1 MACELFIWGL
11 LMLSIQALL
20 VASEDDPLE
29 YMSKEE
35 REALKE
41 EARDMF
47 CHAYNAY
54 MDNAY
59 PADELMPLS
68 CKGRYRGSEPNRGD
82 IDSTLG
88 NFSLT
93 LVDTLD
99 TLVVLGDLEEFEHA
113 VKLVV
118 RDVSFDTDV
127 IVSLFETNIRMLG
140 GLLSGHILAEYLQ
153 QRANIMPWYR
163 GELLNLAK
171 DLGYRFLPAFNTTTG
186 IPYGRINLK
195 YGMKTVPLEI
205 SRETCTAC
213 AGSMILEMAALS
225 RLTGE
230 PIFEEKAQKA
240 MDVLWKMRHR
250 GTDLMGSVLNVH
262 SGDWVRRDSG
272 VGAGIDSYYEYCL
285 KAYILLGDEKYLG
298 RFNKHYQA
306 VMKYV
311 SQGPMLLDVHMHRP
325 NTNSK
330 NFMDALLAFWPG
342 LQVLKGDIKPAVET
356 HEMLYQVMQRHN
368 FIPEAF
374 TTDFQVHW
382 GHHPLRPEF
391 LESTYFLYR
400 ATGDHYYL
408 GVGRKVLKSLQTYAR
423 VPCGYAAVSD
433 VRTNKHDDTMDS
445 FVLSETFKYLFLLFA
460 EPGELLLDLDEFIFT
475 TEGHLLPLTL
485 ASIRINVSSQDFERD
500 IVHVDE
506 MDRTCPNS
514 LHLFPA
520 SVRQPL
526 RNMVEDVYPKRVLK
540 RRLSAAQFQANNL
553 EHLKLLSDMGI
564 TTLTLADGRVQL
576 LHTFSN
582 AKTPQDSEEGLL
594 FMQEMVEISKMQ
606 SQQTEAKPQA
616 VTFVKPNINPPQIV
630 TLLAGP
636 AQFGLEFQGL
646 NKITGKVVFTFPST
660 ACTDLHNADKL
671 IGKIAIMGRG
681 NCMFIEKA
689 RRVQKAGAIAGIVLD
704 NVDGSSAATSPI
716 FAMSGDGKEVDDV
729 TIPVVFL
736 FSMEASELLKAIAV
750 ANGDLTVTLGNFFSK
765 EDTQLK
771 APTDLS
777 MFERLKGSLK
787 SFLTQ
792 QMTPQTSPSSGTN
805 LNIVP
810 EIKYEKDEKYIIFFY
825 DLRAEII
832 NDPLG
837 GEIRITSSYIS
848 VPLTTESEENTL
860 IEKQWRQL
868 KEVFINHIYLD
879 VKQKAGLQIRSFILE
894 SYYNWIVKSR
904 GANTDI
910 LEVSLQDKVAWFL
923 KELAVVVPNPSI
935 MKMDQLMDF
944 NKQKLLKQYLLTK
957 MDIMV
962 LNMKTVTTM
971 LQTMRSGSL
980 NTEQLVKIF
989 ELNVVQAGNYKFLRQ
1004 LLPGIFDMED
1014 EIIREHLALLDR
1026 INKAVYKKYRE
1037 ILADGTQ
1044 ENLEKPVID
1053 KNFYY
1058 DTIIDNWQK
1067 DLKNFDKLDVLK
1079 KTNGQNSMITEFMTD
1094 SNENSKR
1101 EITSKDISKGKE
1113 DVKAGKFEDF
1123 EYFILTEIEKAVK
1136 DSEQDSIRKFSEH
1149 IDISRDMADNASKE
1163 AINSNKVVLNVSSQ
1177 NQSKTDMLKNRI
1189 KYQIEFIKNKIEDFT
1204 KNIDSLTDFTKI
1216 TNSLENVQSNNIDF
1230 QETITNNNSADK
1242 QAHKESLL
1250 TNNDFQLTDGKTNS
1264 PNIKTIEKN
1273 KNEILQNIGK
1283 EIIEVQYRKNN
1294 PNIEHSV
1301 HLNTNNYK
1309 TFPSKLPKEHK
1320 NQILT
1325 SKEKEN
1331 KKSINIQQ
1339 ESSNSNY
1346 NSVDENKLQHGQNIN
1361 EVKSKTVDLQKHKGK
1376 HIDDE
1381 L

>member
-1 MACELFIWGL
+1 MACGSLIWRL
-11 LMLSIQALL
+11 LMFGCSIQVLL
-20 VASEDDPLE
+20 AASKDDPLE

-35 REALKE
+35 RDSLKE

-47 CHAYNAY
+47 YHAYNAY

-99 TLVVLGDLEEFEHA
+99 TLVVLGDLEEFENA
-113 VKLVV
+113 VKVV
-118 RDVSFDTDV
+118 ARDVSFDTDV

-153 QRANIMPWYR
+153 QRADIMPWYR

-195 YGMKTVPLEI
+195 YGMKGVPLEV

-230 PIFEEKAQKA
+230 SIFEEKAQKA
-240 MDVLWKMRHR
+240 MDVLWRMRHR

-460 EPGELLLDLDEFIFT
+460 EPGELVLDLDEFIFT

-485 ASIRINVSSQDFERD
+485 ASVRTNVSSQDFERD
-500 IVHVDE
+500 MVHVDE

-520 SVRQPL
+520 SVRLPL
-526 RNMVEDVYPKRVLK
+526 RNMVEDVCPRRAMK
-540 RRLSAAQFQANNL
+540 RRLSAAQFQANSL

-594 FMQEMVEISKMQ
+594 FMQEMVEISKLQ
-606 SQQTEAKPQA
+606 SQQVETKPQA
-616 VTFVKPNINPPQIV
+616 VTFVNPNTNPPQKIM
-630 TLLAGP
+630 LFAGP
-636 AQFGLEFQGL
+636 AHFGPELQGSH
-646 NKITGKVVFTFPST
+646 KITGKVIST
-660 ACTDLHNADKL
+660 YPPAACTDLLNVEKL
-671 IGKIAIMGRG
+671 AGKIAIMNRG
-681 NCMFIEKA
+681 SCMFIEKA
-689 RRVQKAGAIAGIVLD
+689 RRIQQAGAIAGIVLD
-704 NVDGSSAATSPI
+704 NVEGSNAATSPM

-736 FSMEASELLKAIAV
+736 FSVEASELLKAIAA
-750 ANGDLTVTLGNFFSK
+750 ANGDLTVTLGTFYPN
-765 EDTQLK
+765 EDVQLK

-792 QMTPQTSPSSGTN
+792 QITPQTPGSSGLN
-805 LNIVP
+805 LEMISKLKH
-810 EIKYEKDEKYIIFFY
+810 EEDEKDIVYSS
-825 DLRAEII
+825 DLRAEIV
-832 NDPLG
+832 NDWLG
-837 GEIRITSSYIS
+837 GEVKITSSYKHTRLAKS
-848 VPLTTESEENTL
+848 SDDSTTL
-860 IEKQWRQL
+860 VEKQWRQL
-868 KEVFINHIYLD
+868 REVFANQIYTD
-879 VKQKAGLQIRSFILE
+879 GNQNAGLQIRSFILE
-894 SYYNWIVKSR
+894 SYCNWILQARGGTDVLLNMSLKS
-904 GANTDI
+904 
-910 LEVSLQDKVAWFL
+910 KVFWFL
-923 KELAVVVPNPSI
+923 EELAQVAPNSSI
-935 MKMDQLMDF
+935 IKMDQLMKS
-944 NKQKLLKQYLLTK
+944 NRQKILKQYLLAK
-957 MDIMV
+957 MERMV
-962 LNMKTVTTM
+962 LHMN
-971 LQTMRSGSL
+971 SL
-980 NTEQLVKIF
+980 RPTLVWTKYGLPNSEQLLQLTQLSIA
-989 ELNVVQAGNYKFLRQ
+989 QDGDYKFLRQ
-1004 LLPGIFDMED
+1004 LLPGIFDTED
-1014 EIIREHLALLDR
+1014 ESTNKRLFVIDHFSREMHKEYLEMLTN
-1026 INKAVYKKYRE
+1026 IQEKY
-1037 ILADGTQ
+1037 
-1044 ENLEKPVID
+1044 LEKSIMEHKNSYHDVVI
-1053 KNFYY
+1053 N
-1058 DTIIDNWQK
+1058 NWQR
-1067 DLKNFDKLDVLK
+1067 DLKNFEKLDILK
-1079 KTNGQNSMITEFMTD
+1079 KIIEHDATIEEFIADSTE
-1094 SNENSKR
+1094 SSKM
-1101 EITSKDISKGKE
+1101 ETKFKDVAKISKKHEAIEVEKLE
-1113 DVKAGKFEDF
+1113 DLK
-1123 EYFILTEIEKAVK
+1123 YFIIAEIEKADK
-1136 DSEQDSIRKFSEH
+1136 ISEQNNIRKYKDHVKKYKKH
-1149 IDISRDMADNASKE
+1149 IDVSKDAADNTGKE
-1163 AINSNKVVLNVSSQ
+1163 VINPNNVVLNASLQSQ
-1177 NQSKTDMLKNRI
+1177 SDTEELEERR
-1189 KYQIEFIKNKIEDFT
+1189 KYMELLEH
-1204 KNIDSLTDFTKI
+1204 FTKI
-1216 TNSLENVQSNNIDF
+1216 TNSLENIQSNNLDF
-1230 QETITNNNSADK
+1230 LESVINNNSAEK
-1242 QAHKESLL
+1242 QVYEESSL
-1250 TNNDFQLTDGKTNS
+1250 NNGADFQLIGTQITASNV
-1264 PNIKTIEKN
+1264 KTIVKDREDMTLEKVEDESTRVHDNQKN
-1273 KNEILQNIGK
+1273 KID
-1283 EIIEVQYRKNN
+1283 
-1294 PNIEHSV
+1294 IEHSV
-1301 HLNTNNYK
+1301 NFNANDNKIMSSNLPTELNDNVRT
-1309 TFPSKLPKEHK
+1309 TEEEK
-1320 NQILT
+1320 NKH
-1325 SKEKEN
+1325 SVHN
-1331 KKSINIQQ
+1331 KQ
-1339 ESSNSNY
+1339 ESLSSSHVQEY
-1346 NSVDENKLQHGQNIN
+1346 GS
-1361 EVKSKTVDLQKHKGK
+1361 K

>member
-1 MACELFIWGL
+1 MACDFLIWGL
-11 LMLSIQALL
+11 LMFGCCIQALL
-20 VASEDDPLE
+20 ATSEDDPLE

-35 REALKE
+35 RDTLKE
-41 EARDMF
+41 ESRDMF
-47 CHAYNAY
+47 YHAYNAY

-99 TLVVLGDLEEFEHA
+99 TLVVLGDLEEFENA
-113 VKLVV
+113 VKLVA

-153 QRANIMPWYR
+153 QRADIMPWYR

-195 YGMKTVPLEI
+195 YGMKGVPLEM

-230 PIFEEKAQKA
+230 SIFEEKAQKA
-240 MDVLWKMRHR
+240 MDVLWRMRHR

-374 TTDFQVHW
+374 TTDFQIHW

-408 GVGRKVLKSLQTYAR
+408 GVGRKVLRSLQTYAR

-460 EPGELLLDLDEFIFT
+460 EPSELVLDLDEFIFT

-485 ASIRINVSSQDFERD
+485 ASKRTNVSSQDFERD
-500 IVHVDE
+500 MVHVDE

-520 SVRQPL
+520 SVRLPL
-526 RNMVEDVYPKRVLK
+526 RNMVEDVCPRRTIKRK
-540 RRLSAAQFQANNL
+540 LSAAQFQANNL
-553 EHLKLLSDMGI
+553 EHMKLLSDMGI

-606 SQQTEAKPQA
+606 SQQAETKPQV
-616 VTFVKPNINPPQIV
+616 VTFMKPNTNPPQKVI
-630 TLLAGP
+630 LFAGP
-636 AQFGLEFQGL
+636 AHFGLELQGL
-646 NKITGKVVFTFPST
+646 NKITGKVIFTYPTS
-660 ACTDLHNADKL
+660 ACTDLLNADNL
-671 IGKIAIMGRG
+671 AGKIAMMHRG
-681 NCMFIEKA
+681 SCMFIEKA
-689 RRVQKAGAIAGIVLD
+689 RRIQQAGAIAGIVLD
-704 NVDGSSAATSPI
+704 NVEGSSAATSPM

-736 FSMEASELLKAIAV
+736 FSVEGSELLKAFSA
-750 ANGDLTVTLGNFFSK
+750 ANSDLTVTLGNFFSN
-765 EDTQLK
+765 ENVQLK

-787 SFLTQ
+787 SFLTR
-792 QMTPQTSPSSGTN
+792 QMTPQTSGSSGANVEMATETKHEVDEEDMVVFSN
-805 LNIVP
+805 LHAVIV
-810 EIKYEKDEKYIIFFY
+810 KD
-825 DLRAEII
+825 L
-832 NDPLG
+832 LG
-837 GEIRITSSYIS
+837 GEIRIASTNKCTHVTKTSEDSS
-848 VPLTTESEENTL
+848 L
-860 IEKQWRQL
+860 IEQQWRQL
-868 KEVFINHIYLD
+868 KEVFVNQIYAD
-879 VKQKAGLQIRSFILE
+879 TKQNTGLQIRSFILE
-894 SYYNWIVKSR
+894 GYCNWILKSR
-904 GANTDI
+904 GEIDKLLNM
-910 LEVSLQDKVAWFL
+910 SLKSKVLWFL
-923 KELAVVVPNPSI
+923 KELSEVSPNPSI
-935 MKMDQLMDF
+935 TTMGQLMDS
-944 NKQKLLKQYLLTK
+944 NNIKLLKQYLLTK
-957 MDIMV
+957 MDLLV
-962 LNMKTVTTM
+962 LNMNTVTTV
-971 LQTMRSGSL
+971 LKTMKIESPNR
-980 NTEQLVKIF
+980 EQLIR
-989 ELNVVQAGNYKFLRQ
+989 LMQLGNAEDINYEFFRKLVLSR
-1004 LLPGIFDMED
+1004 FDIED
-1014 EIIREHLALLDR
+1014 ESIKHLALLDQFS
-1026 INKAVYKKYRE
+1026 KAVHKEYQE
-1037 ILADGTQ
+1037 ILSNRAQKYMEQTLVKFNKNSFYDVVINNWKRDLKSFETLDIA
-1044 ENLEKPVID
+1044 EFIKDSIESFKPEMKSEVVKMPQKNDDIKVGKF
-1053 KNFYY
+1053 KNF
-1058 DTIIDNWQK
+1058 Q
-1067 DLKNFDKLDVLK
+1067 
-1079 KTNGQNSMITEFMTD
+1079 
-1094 SNENSKR
+1094 
-1101 EITSKDISKGKE
+1101 
-1113 DVKAGKFEDF
+1113 
-1123 EYFILTEIEKAVK
+1123 YFILTKLEQVQKSDHIKNYEEYVK
-1136 DSEQDSIRKFSEH
+1136 KLEDHMKKYKGH
-1149 IDISRDMADNASKE
+1149 IDITKDVADNTSTE
-1163 AINSNKVVLNVSSQ
+1163 TINNVISNVSSQ
-1177 NQSKTDMLKNRI
+1177 SQNEIDEVEELVNSLLKSLKNI
-1189 KYQIEFIKNKIEDFT
+1189 
-1204 KNIDSLTDFTKI
+1204 
-1216 TNSLENVQSNNIDF
+1216 QSNNLEF
-1230 QETITNNNSADK
+1230 SETVTNNNSVEK
-1242 QAHKESLL
+1242 QTYEETSLN
-1250 TNNDFQLTDGKTNS
+1250 TNDFQLIGSQISS
-1264 PNIKTIEKN
+1264 PNVKTIMKDGGEAV
-1273 KNEILQNIGK
+1273 LQKVEDETICIQDNQKSI
-1283 EIIEVQYRKNN
+1283 
-1294 PNIEHSV
+1294 PNTEHSV
-1301 HLNTNNYK
+1301 NRNMNNNK
-1309 TFPSKLPKEHK
+1309 IMSSHPPKDFKDKLR
-1320 NQILT
+1320 T
-1325 SKEKEN
+1325 SEEEN
-1331 KKSINIQQ
+1331 S
-1339 ESSNSNY
+1339 ESSIRIEQETQTPSY
-1346 NSVDENKLQHGQNIN
+1346 VHG
-1361 EVKSKTVDLQKHKGK
+1361 SK

>member
-1 MACELFIWGL
+1 
-11 LMLSIQALL
+11 
-20 VASEDDPLE
+20 
-29 YMSKEE
+29 MSKEE

-41 EARDMF
+41 EAKDMF

-99 TLVVLGDLEEFEHA
+99 TLVVLGDLEEFERA
-113 VKLVV
+113 VKLVI

-195 YGMKTVPLEI
+195 YGMKGVPLEV

-240 MDVLWKMRHR
+240 MDVLWRMRHR

-485 ASIRINVSSQDFERD
+485 SSIRTNISSQDFERD
-500 IVHVDE
+500 IVYVDE

-526 RNMVEDVYPKRVLK
+526 RNMVEDVYPRRAIK
-540 RRLSAAQFQANNL
+540 RRLSATQFQTNNL

-564 TTLTLADGRVQL
+564 TTLTMADGSVQL

-582 AKTPQDSEEGLL
+582 AKTPQDLEEGLL

-606 SQQTEAKPQA
+606 SQQIEPKRQA
-616 VTFVKPNINPPQIV
+616 VTFVKPHTNPPQII

-636 AQFGLEFQGL
+636 AHFGLELQGL
-646 NKITGKVVFTFPST
+646 NKVTGKVVFAFPTS
-660 ACTDLHNADKL
+660 ACINLQDPGILA
-671 IGKIAIMGRG
+671 GKIAIMVRG
-681 NCMFIEKA
+681 DCMFIEKA
-689 RRVQKAGAIAGIVLD
+689 RRVQQAGAIAGIVLD
-704 NVDGSSAATSPI
+704 NVDGSSAATSPM
-716 FAMSGDGKEVDDV
+716 FAMSRDGKEVDDI

-736 FSMEASELLKAIAV
+736 FSMEASELLKAITM
-750 ANGDLTVTLGNFFSK
+750 ANNDLTVTLGNFFSK
-765 EDTQLK
+765 EEVQLK

-777 MFERLKGSLK
+777 VFERWKGSLK

-792 QMTPQTSPSSGTN
+792 QMTPQTSPSSGTS
-805 LNIVP
+805 LDTVP
-810 EIKYEKDEKYIIFFY
+810 EIKHEEDEKDTIVLYN
-825 DLRAEII
+825 LRAEVIK
-832 NDPLG
+832 DSLG
-837 GEIRITSSYIS
+837 GEVRVTPEWYITF
-848 VPLTTESEENTL
+848 VFTKKSEDTVL
-860 IEKQWRQL
+860 IEKEWRQL
-868 KEVFINHIYLD
+868 KEVFVNYIYLD

-894 SYYNWIVKSR
+894 SYYNWVMRSR
-904 GANTDI
+904 DSDRDVSK
-910 LEVSLQDKVAWFL
+910 VSLRDKVSWFL
-923 KELAVVVPNPSI
+923 KELVEVAPKSSI
-935 MKMDQLMDF
+935 MKMDQLMDS

-957 MDIMV
+957 MDIMI

-971 LQTMRSGSL
+971 LKTMRSVSP
-980 NTEQLVKIF
+980 NAEQLLKF
-989 ELNVVQAGNYKFLRQ
+989 SELNIAQTSNYKFLRQ
-1004 LLPGIFDMED
+1004 LIADIFDTED
-1014 EIIREHLALLDR
+1014 EIVLEHFALLDHVY
-1026 INKAVYKKYRE
+1026 KAVYNEYHE
-1037 ILADGTQ
+1037 ILTNHIQ
-1044 ENLEKPVID
+1044 ENLEKPVLD
-1053 KNFYY
+1053 KNSYY
-1058 DTIIDNWQK
+1058 DTVIDNWKK
-1067 DLKNFDKLDVLK
+1067 DLKNFEKLVILK
-1079 KTNGQNSMITEFMTD
+1079 KTKGQDSTIAEFITD
-1094 SNENSKR
+1094 NNERTKT
-1101 EITSKDISKGKE
+1101 EIMSKDILKASKKNE
-1113 DVKAGKFEDF
+1113 DIKGGKFKDF
-1123 EYFILTEIEKAVK
+1123 EYFVLTEIGKFVK
-1136 DSEQDSIRKFSEH
+1136 NSEQNTIRKHQEH
-1149 IDISRDMADNASKE
+1149 IDLSKDTVENTNKE
-1163 AINSNKVVLNVSSQ
+1163 AENSNKVVLNVSSQ
-1177 NQSKTDMLKNRI
+1177 NQTKADKLKNRI
-1189 KYQIEFIKNKIEDFT
+1189 KYQIEFIKNKIEEFT
-1204 KNIDSLTDFTKI
+1204 KDIDSLADFTEV
-1216 TNSLENVQSNNIDF
+1216 TNSLEDLRSNSIEF
-1230 QETITNNNSADK
+1230 QETIANNDSADK
-1242 QAHKESLL
+1242 QTHEESLL
-1250 TNNDFQLTDGKTNS
+1250 TDNEFQLTDVQSNS
-1264 PNIKTIEKN
+1264 LGIKTMEKD
-1273 KNEILQNIGK
+1273 KCEAL
-1283 EIIEVQYRKNN
+1283 RKIQVETVDSGYNHESN
-1294 PNIEHSV
+1294 PNIDLPI
-1301 HLNTNNYK
+1301 HLNTNNNK
-1309 TFPSKLPKEHK
+1309 IVSSKLSEEHK
-1320 NQILT
+1320 NQMLI
-1325 SKEKEN
+1325 SEKKEN
-1331 KKSINIQQ
+1331 ENSINVQQ
-1339 ESSNSNY
+1339 KNIEGLNY
-1346 NSVDENKLQHGQNIN
+1346 NFLDESKKQNSQKCANDIKNKKVD
-1361 EVKSKTVDLQKHKGK
+1361 VQKRKGK

>member
-1 MACELFIWGL
+1 MAYDSLMWGL
-11 LMLSIQALL
+11 LMFGCSIQALL
-20 VASEDDPLE
+20 AASKDDPLE

-35 REALKE
+35 RETLKE

-47 CHAYNAY
+47 YHAYNAY

-99 TLVVLGDLEEFEHA
+99 TLVVLGDLEEFENA
-113 VKLVV
+113 VKLVT

-153 QRANIMPWYR
+153 QRADIMPWYR

-195 YGMKTVPLEI
+195 HGMKGVPLEV

-230 PIFEEKAQKA
+230 SIFEEKAQKA
-240 MDVLWKMRHR
+240 MDVLWRMRHR

-460 EPGELLLDLDEFIFT
+460 EPGELVLDLDEFIFT

-485 ASIRINVSSQDFERD
+485 ASIRTNVSSQDFERD

-526 RNMVEDVYPKRVLK
+526 RNMVEDVCPRRAIK
-540 RRLSAAQFQANNL
+540 RRLSAAQFQ
-553 EHLKLLSDMGI
+553 
-564 TTLTLADGRVQL
+564 
-576 LHTFSN
+576 

-606 SQQTEAKPQA
+606 SQQAETKLQA
-616 VTFVKPNINPPQIV
+616 VTFIKPATNPPQKV

-636 AQFGLEFQGL
+636 AHFGLELQGL
-646 NKITGKVVFTFPST
+646 NKVTGKVVFTYPAA
-660 ACTDLHNADKL
+660 ACTDLLNVDAVA
-671 IGKIAIMGRG
+671 GCIAIMERG

-689 RRVQKAGAIAGIVLD
+689 RRIQQAGAIAGIVLD
-704 NVDGSSAATSPI
+704 NVEGSSAAISPM

-736 FSMEASELLKAIAV
+736 FSVEASELMKAIV
-750 ANGDLTVTLGNFFSK
+750 VEGGDLTVTIGNYFSMD
-765 EDTQLK
+765 EVQLK

-787 SFLTQ
+787 SFLPRR
-792 QMTPQTSPSSGTN
+792 MTPQTPPSSGTN
-805 LNIVP
+805 LDVVP
-810 EIKYEKDEKYIIFFY
+810 EIKHEEDEKEVVVLYN
-825 DLRAEII
+825 LHAEII
-832 NDPLG
+832 KDLLG
-837 GEIRITSSYIS
+837 GKVRITSSY
-848 VPLTTESEENTL
+848 VPTRVTKKTGDNSLV
-860 IEKQWRQL
+860 EKQWHQL
-868 KEVFINHIYLD
+868 KEVFVNQIYSNA
-879 VKQKAGLQIRSFILE
+879 KQNAGLQIRCFILE
-894 SYYNWIVKSR
+894 SYYNWIERSR
-904 GANTDI
+904 GAKDDVLKI
-910 LEVSLQDKVAWFL
+910 PLRDKVLWFL
-923 KELAVVVPNPSI
+923 AELAETAPNPSI
-935 MKMDQLMDF
+935 IKMDQLMDF
-944 NKQKLLKQYLLTK
+944 TKQKLMKHYLLTK
-957 MDIMV
+957 VDVMV
-962 LNMKTVTTM
+962 LNTKKVTTM
-971 LQTMRSGSL
+971 LKTMKSEGL
-980 NTEQLVKIF
+980 NTEQL
-989 ELNVVQAGNYKFLRQ
+989 LLHNYKLLRQ
-1004 LLPGIFDMED
+1004 LLPSIFESED
-1014 EIIREHLALLDR
+1014 ESVIEHLVLMININIAVQKEYHQILLDATR
-1026 INKAVYKKYRE
+1026 ENFVLDKKS
-1037 ILADGTQ
+1037 
-1044 ENLEKPVID
+1044 
-1053 KNFYY
+1053 YY
-1058 DTIIDNWQK
+1058 DIVIDNWQRE
-1067 DLKNFDKLDVLK
+1067 LKSFEKLDILR
-1079 KTNGQNSMITEFMTD
+1079 KTKDHDSAIAEFFTD
-1094 SNENSKR
+1094 SNESSK
-1101 EITSKDISKGKE
+1101 TNMKSKDTFKISKKNE
-1113 DVKAGKFEDF
+1113 NIKVGKFEDF
-1123 EYFILTEIEKAVK
+1123 EYFILSEIEKAVK
-1136 DSEQDSIRKFSEH
+1136 NTQQETIQKYQEQ
-1149 IDISRDMADNASKE
+1149 IDIPKDTANSTSKD
-1163 AINSNKVVLNVSSQ
+1163 IVNSNKMVLNVSSFGLE
-1177 NQSKTDMLKNRI
+1177 QSQVISFKDRI
-1189 KYQIEFIKNKIEDFT
+1189 KYHIADLTKDINSLGDFSEIT
-1204 KNIDSLTDFTKI
+1204 NID
-1216 TNSLENVQSNNIDF
+1216 NVQSNNI
-1230 QETITNNNSADK
+1230 ETVTNNNSIEE
-1242 QAHKESLL
+1242 QVYEESSLKS
-1250 TNNDFQLTDGKTNS
+1250 NDFQLIDAEISSSVKTKETDEQET
-1264 PNIKTIEKN
+1264 
-1273 KNEILQNIGK
+1273 ILQKAETETLIK
-1283 EIIEVQYRKNN
+1283 DNN
-1294 PNIEHSV
+1294 QKDNSETEHSV
-1301 HLNTNNYK
+1301 HLNIDNKIVSAN
-1309 TFPSKLPKEHK
+1309 LPEKFEK
-1320 NQILT
+1320 QLQT
-1325 SKEKEN
+1325 SKEEISQHSDHVKQ
-1331 KKSINIQQ
+1331 KTQTSTSTQ
-1339 ESSNSNY
+1339 ESKPQDSQKYAIKIESKK
-1346 NSVDENKLQHGQNIN
+1346 VDVQEH
-1361 EVKSKTVDLQKHKGK
+1361 EGK

>member
-1 MACELFIWGL
+1 MACDFLIWVLVMFGC
-11 LMLSIQALL
+11 IQALL
-20 VASEDDPLE
+20 VASKDDPLE

-35 REALKE
+35 RDALKE
-41 EARDMF
+41 ESRDMF
-47 CHAYNAY
+47 YHAYNAY

-99 TLVVLGDLEEFEHA
+99 TLVVLGDLEEFENA
-113 VKLVV
+113 VKLVA
-118 RDVSFDTDV
+118 RDVSFDTNV

-153 QRANIMPWYR
+153 QRADIMPWYR

-195 YGMKTVPLEI
+195 YGMKGVPLEV

-230 PIFEEKAQKA
+230 SIFEEKAQKA
-240 MDVLWKMRHR
+240 MDVLWRMRHR
-250 GTDLMGSVLNVH
+250 GTDLMGTVLNVH

-374 TTDFQVHW
+374 TTDFQIHW

-408 GVGRKVLKSLQTYAR
+408 GVGRKVLRSLQTYAR

-460 EPGELLLDLDEFIFT
+460 EPSELVLDLDEFIFT

-485 ASIRINVSSQDFERD
+485 ASKRSNVSSQDFERD
-500 IVHVDE
+500 MVHVDE

-520 SVRQPL
+520 SVRLPL
-526 RNMVEDVYPKRVLK
+526 RNMVEDVCPRRTIK

-564 TTLTLADGRVQL
+564 TTLTLADGGFQL

-582 AKTPQDSEEGLL
+582 AKTSQDSEEGLL
-594 FMQEMVEISKMQ
+594 FMQEMVEMSKMQ
-606 SQQTEAKPQA
+606 SQQAENKPQA
-616 VTFVKPNINPPQIV
+616 VTFVKPNTNPPQKV
-630 TLLAGP
+630 TLFAGP
-636 AQFGLEFQGL
+636 AHFGLELQGL
-646 NKITGKVVFTFPST
+646 NKVTGKVIFTRPPS
-660 ACTDLHNADKL
+660 ACTDLLNADNL
-671 IGKIAIMGRG
+671 AGKIVIMLRG

-689 RRVQKAGAIAGIVLD
+689 RRIQQAGAIAGIVLD
-704 NVDGSSAATSPI
+704 NVDGSSAATSPM

-736 FSMEASELLKAIAV
+736 FSVEASELLKAFTA
-750 ANGDLTVTLGNFFSK
+750 ANDLTVTLGNFFSN
-765 EDTQLK
+765 EDVQLK

-777 MFERLKGSLK
+777 MFERLKGSVK
-787 SFLTQ
+787 SFLTR
-792 QMTPQTSPSSGTN
+792 QMTPQ
-805 LNIVP
+805 VC
-810 EIKYEKDEKYIIFFY
+810 EK
-825 DLRAEII
+825 
-832 NDPLG
+832 
-837 GEIRITSSYIS
+837 S
-848 VPLTTESEENTL
+848 
-860 IEKQWRQL
+860 
-868 KEVFINHIYLD
+868 
-879 VKQKAGLQIRSFILE
+879 
-894 SYYNWIVKSR
+894 
-904 GANTDI
+904 
-910 LEVSLQDKVAWFL
+910 
-923 KELAVVVPNPSI
+923 
-935 MKMDQLMDF
+935 
-944 NKQKLLKQYLLTK
+944 
-957 MDIMV
+957 
-962 LNMKTVTTM
+962 
-971 LQTMRSGSL
+971 
-980 NTEQLVKIF
+980 
-989 ELNVVQAGNYKFLRQ
+989 
-1004 LLPGIFDMED
+1004 
-1014 EIIREHLALLDR
+1014 ALLSHLE
-1026 INKAVYKKYRE
+1026 AV
-1037 ILADGTQ
+1037 
-1044 ENLEKPVID
+1044 
-1053 KNFYY
+1053 
-1058 DTIIDNWQK
+1058 
-1067 DLKNFDKLDVLK
+1067 
-1079 KTNGQNSMITEFMTD
+1079 GQVW
-1094 SNENSKR
+1094 KWPLR
-1101 EITSKDISKGKE
+1101 
-1113 DVKAGKFEDF
+1113 
-1123 EYFILTEIEKAVK
+1123 
-1136 DSEQDSIRKFSEH
+1136 
-1149 IDISRDMADNASKE
+1149 
-1163 AINSNKVVLNVSSQ
+1163 
-1177 NQSKTDMLKNRI
+1177 
-1189 KYQIEFIKNKIEDFT
+1189 
-1204 KNIDSLTDFTKI
+1204 
-1216 TNSLENVQSNNIDF
+1216 
-1230 QETITNNNSADK
+1230 
-1242 QAHKESLL
+1242 
-1250 TNNDFQLTDGKTNS
+1250 
-1264 PNIKTIEKN
+1264 
-1273 KNEILQNIGK
+1273 
-1283 EIIEVQYRKNN
+1283 
-1294 PNIEHSV
+1294 
-1301 HLNTNNYK
+1301 
-1309 TFPSKLPKEHK
+1309 
-1320 NQILT
+1320 
-1325 SKEKEN
+1325 
-1331 KKSINIQQ
+1331 
-1339 ESSNSNY
+1339 
-1346 NSVDENKLQHGQNIN
+1346 
-1361 EVKSKTVDLQKHKGK
+1361 
-1376 HIDDE
+1376 
-1381 L
+1381 

>member
-1 MACELFIWGL
+1 MAYHAFIWRL
-11 LMLSIQALL
+11 LFVACSIQALW
-20 VASEDDPLE
+20 AISEDDPLE

-47 CHAYNAY
+47 YHAYNAY

-99 TLVVLGDLEEFEHA
+99 TLVVLGDLEEFGNA
-113 VKLVV
+113 VKLVA

-153 QRANIMPWYR
+153 QRADIMPWYR
-163 GELLNLAK
+163 GELLDLAK

-195 YGMKTVPLEI
+195 HGMKGVPMEV

-240 MDVLWKMRHR
+240 MDVLWRMRHR
-250 GTDLMGSVLNVH
+250 GTDLMGSVLNVN

-445 FVLSETFKYLFLLFA
+445 FVLSETFKYLFLLFT
-460 EPGELLLDLDEFIFT
+460 EPGELVLDLDEFIFT

-485 ASIRINVSSQDFERD
+485 ASIRTNVSSDFERMD

-506 MDRTCPNS
+506 FDRTCPNS

-526 RNMVEDVYPKRVLK
+526 RNMVEDVCPRRSIK
-540 RRLSAAQFQANNL
+540 RRLSASQFQANNL
-553 EHLKLLSDMGI
+553 EHLKMLSDMGI

-594 FMQEMVEISKMQ
+594 FMQEMVELSKMQ
-606 SQQTEAKPQA
+606 TQQPETKPQT
-616 VTFVKPNINPPQIV
+616 VTFVRPNTDPPEKV
-630 TLLAGP
+630 MLLAGP
-636 AQFGLEFQGL
+636 AQFGPELQSFY
-646 NKITGKVVFTFPST
+646 KIIGKVIFTYPPA
-660 ACTDLHNADKL
+660 ACTDLLNADKL
-671 IGKIAIMGRG
+671 AGKIVIMDRG

-689 RRVQKAGAIAGIVLD
+689 RRIQRAGALAGIVLD
-704 NVDGSSAATSPI
+704 NVAGSSAATSPM

-736 FSMEASELLKAIAV
+736 FFTEAAELMRAINA
-750 ANGDLTVTLGNFFSK
+750 ADGDLTVTLGTYSK
-765 EDTQLK
+765 EEVQLK

-777 MFERLKGSLK
+777 LFERLKGSLK
-787 SFLTQ
+787 SFLFSRH
-792 QMTPQTSPSSGTN
+792 MTSQATAVGSSLDITIPIIES
-805 LNIVP
+805 L
-810 EIKYEKDEKYIIFFY
+810 EDEADTIASHYF
-825 DLRAEII
+825 RAEII
-832 NDPLG
+832 KDSLG
-837 GEIRITSSYIS
+837 GEVRITAA
-848 VPLTTESEENTL
+848 SEDAIIILRPVSTPVEIL
-860 IEKQWRQL
+860 WHQL
-868 KEVFINHIYLD
+868 KEVFVNQIFINS
-879 VKQKAGLQIRSFILE
+879 KQNKGIRIRSFILE
-894 SYYNWIVKSR
+894 SYYNWVNKAR
-904 GANTDI
+904 GVLTKT
-910 LEVSLQDKVAWFL
+910 SLSEKVRWFL
-923 KELAVVVPNPSI
+923 NELLVAPNASI
-935 MKMDQLMDF
+935 RKMGQLAES
-944 NKQKLLKQYLLTK
+944 NKQKLLKQYLLTN
-957 MDIMV
+957 MDTMV
-962 LNMKTVTTM
+962 LNLKTVATKLKNM
-971 LQTMRSGSL
+971 KSVRPEM
-980 NTEQLVKIF
+980 EQLLKIS
-989 ELNVVQAGNYKFLRQ
+989 ESGIAQVENYSFLRH
-1004 LLPGIFDMED
+1004 LLTDLFDEED
-1014 EIIREHLALLDR
+1014 EVINQHVALLDR
-1026 INKAVYKKYRE
+1026 IHAEVHTTYQG
-1037 ILADGTQ
+1037 ILIDGVQRHLEKSGEEDSSYYDILITDLQ
-1044 ENLEKPVID
+1044 KNLKNIDKGENLLGKTKENDLAVAEFISDSNGGKLEFEA
-1053 KNFYY
+1053 KN
-1058 DTIIDNWQK
+1058 IKI
-1067 DLKNFDKLDVLK
+1067 LK
-1079 KTNGQNSMITEFMTD
+1079 KDKESR
-1094 SNENSKR
+1094 NEK
-1101 EITSKDISKGKE
+1101 I
-1113 DVKAGKFEDF
+1113 EDF

-1136 DSEQDSIRKFSEH
+1136 YSEQNILRKYDQRDATKNAVTEDKKDKNSVKSN
-1149 IDISRDMADNASKE
+1149 DI
-1163 AINSNKVVLNVSSQ
+1163 ILHSSQ
-1177 NQSKTDMLKNRI
+1177 NQSDGEDR
-1189 KYQIEFIKNKIEDFT
+1189 KNKIQSSLQDEIDFMRPTKAAKAKLEETTVKDKEDKSSVNSASDDIKKFHVSNMPVTMDISNVRTTTPNKRRTLSQRSDNDVSDTQHNRETNLRAKSSDQKDSGQSKIIPTDLLEDFQKPVWVANEERDFAVFQ
-1204 KNIDSLTDFTKI
+1204 KNS
-1216 TNSLENVQSNNIDF
+1216 
-1230 QETITNNNSADK
+1230 
-1242 QAHKESLL
+1242 
-1250 TNNDFQLTDGKTNS
+1250 
-1264 PNIKTIEKN
+1264 
-1273 KNEILQNIGK
+1273 
-1283 EIIEVQYRKNN
+1283 
-1294 PNIEHSV
+1294 
-1301 HLNTNNYK
+1301 
-1309 TFPSKLPKEHK
+1309 
-1320 NQILT
+1320 QISDT
-1325 SKEKEN
+1325 
-1331 KKSINIQQ
+1331 
-1339 ESSNSNY
+1339 
-1346 NSVDENKLQHGQNIN
+1346 QHGTRKPSDVKYKKKYVKDTDQ
-1361 EVKSKTVDLQKHKGK
+1361 EAKSKSHTAK

>member
-1 MACELFIWGL
+1 MACDFLIWVLIMFGC
-11 LMLSIQALL
+11 SIQALL
-20 VASEDDPLE
+20 VASKDDPLE

-35 REALKE
+35 RDALKE
-41 EARDMF
+41 ESRDMF
-47 CHAYNAY
+47 YHAYNAY

-99 TLVVLGDLEEFEHA
+99 TLVVLGDLEEFENA
-113 VKLVV
+113 VKLVA

-153 QRANIMPWYR
+153 QRADIMPWYR

-195 YGMKTVPLEI
+195 YGMKGVPLEV

-230 PIFEEKAQKA
+230 SIFEEKAQKA
-240 MDVLWKMRHR
+240 MDVLWRMRHR

-374 TTDFQVHW
+374 TTDFQIHW

-408 GVGRKVLKSLQTYAR
+408 GVGRKVLRSLQTYAR

-460 EPGELLLDLDEFIFT
+460 EPSELVLDLDEFIFT

-485 ASIRINVSSQDFERD
+485 ASKRSNVSSQDFERD
-500 IVHVDE
+500 MVHVDE

-520 SVRQPL
+520 SVRLPL
-526 RNMVEDVYPKRVLK
+526 RNMVEDVCPRRTIK

-564 TTLTLADGRVQL
+564 TTLTLADGRFQL

-606 SQQTEAKPQA
+606 SQQAENKPQA
-616 VTFVKPNINPPQIV
+616 VTFIKPNTNPPQKV
-630 TLLAGP
+630 TLFAGP
-636 AQFGLEFQGL
+636 AHFGLELQGL
-646 NKITGKVVFTFPST
+646 NKVTGKVIFTHPPA
-660 ACTDLHNADKL
+660 ACTDLLNADNL
-671 IGKIAIMGRG
+671 AGKIVIMFRG

-689 RRVQKAGAIAGIVLD
+689 RRIQQAGAIAGIVLD
-704 NVDGSSAATSPI
+704 NVDGSSAATSPM

-736 FSMEASELLKAIAV
+736 FSVEASELLKAFTA
-750 ANGDLTVTLGNFFSK
+750 ANDLTVTIGNFFSN
-765 EDTQLK
+765 EDVQLK

-777 MFERLKGSLK
+777 MFERLKGSVK
-787 SFLTQ
+787 SFLTR
-792 QMTPQTSPSSGTN
+792 QMTPQTSRSSGAS
-805 LNIVP
+805 I
-810 EIKYEKDEKYIIFFY
+810 EMASEMKHDEDEKDVVTHS
-825 DLRAEII
+825 DLRAEIFK
-832 NDPLG
+832 DPLG
-837 GEIRITSSYIS
+837 GEVKITSTCK
-848 VPLTTESEENTL
+848 PLRFIKSSDDGTL
-860 IEKQWRQL
+860 IEQQWRQL
-868 KEVFINHIYLD
+868 KEVFANQIYAD
-879 VKQKAGLQIRSFILE
+879 PKQNIGLQIRSFVLE
-894 SYYNWIVKSR
+894 GYCNWIMKSR
-904 GANTDI
+904 GEIDNS
-910 LEVSLQDKVAWFL
+910 LNMSLQNKVLWFLEELTKVA
-923 KELAVVVPNPSI
+923 PNPSI
-935 MKMDQLMDF
+935 TTMGHLMDF
-944 NKQKLLKQYLLTK
+944 NNQKLLKQYLLTK
-957 MDIMV
+957 MDLMV
-962 LNMKTVTTM
+962 LNMNTVTTM
-971 LQTMRSGSL
+971 LKTMKYEGP
-980 NTEQLVKIF
+980 NTEQLIR
-989 ELNVVQAGNYKFLRQ
+989 LTQLSIAQNSNYGFLRK
-1004 LLPGIFDMED
+1004 LVVGLFDVED
-1014 EIIREHLALLDR
+1014 ESIPHLTQLDHFSQ
-1026 INKAVYKKYRE
+1026 AVLNEYHE
-1037 ILADGTQ
+1037 ILSNRAQ
-1044 ENLEKPVID
+1044 KYLEKTIV
-1053 KNFYY
+1053 KFNENSYY
-1058 DTIIDNWQK
+1058 DVLINNWK
-1067 DLKNFDKLDVLK
+1067 RDLKSFEKLDILK
-1079 KTNGQNSMITEFMTD
+1079 KTIENDSTIAEFIRD
-1094 SNENSKR
+1094 SIESRKP
-1101 EITSKDISKGKE
+1101 EMKSKDVVKMPKKNE
-1113 DVKAGKFEDF
+1113 DIEVRKFEDF
-1123 EYFILTEIEKAVK
+1123 EYFILTKIEEAIQN
-1136 DSEQDSIRKFSEH
+1136 ERNSIRKYKDHIKNYKEYMKKLEDQMRKYKGH
-1149 IDISRDMADNASKE
+1149 IDISKDFADDISTE
-1163 AINSNKVVLNVSSQ
+1163 IINNVILNISSQ
-1177 NQSKTDMLKNRI
+1177 SQNDVDVLDELI
-1189 KYQIEFIKNKIEDFT
+1189 T
-1204 KNIDSLTDFTKI
+1204 KVK
-1216 TNSLENVQSNNIDF
+1216 NSLEDIQSNILEF
-1230 QETITNNNSADK
+1230 SEPVTNNNSAEK
-1242 QAHKESLL
+1242 QAYEESSL
-1250 TNNDFQLTDGKTNS
+1250 NDNDFQLIDSQISSSNV
-1264 PNIKTIEKN
+1264 KTIMKDRE
-1273 KNEILQNIGK
+1273 ETVLQKDEDKGICLQDNQ
-1283 EIIEVQYRKNN
+1283 EMMSSN
-1294 PNIEHSV
+1294 
-1301 HLNTNNYK
+1301 
-1309 TFPSKLPKEHK
+1309 LPKEFK
-1320 NQILT
+1320 DKLRT
-1325 SKEKEN
+1325 SEEEN
-1331 KKSINIQQ
+1331 NEQSIHIKQ
-1339 ESSNSNY
+1339 EAQTPSH
-1346 NSVDENKLQHGQNIN
+1346 VQGHG
-1361 EVKSKTVDLQKHKGK
+1361 SK

>member
-1 MACELFIWGL
+1 MACDTLIWGL
-11 LMLSIQALL
+11 LFLGCSIQALW
-20 VASEDDPLE
+20 AMSEDDPLE
-29 YMSKEE
+29 YMNKEE

-47 CHAYNAY
+47 YHAYNAY

-99 TLVVLGDLEEFEHA
+99 TLVVLGDLEEFENA
-113 VKLVV
+113 VKLVA

-153 QRANIMPWYR
+153 QRADIMPWYR
-163 GELLNLAK
+163 GELLDLAK

-195 YGMKTVPLEI
+195 HGMRGVPMEV

-230 PIFEEKAQKA
+230 SIFEEKAQKA
-240 MDVLWKMRHR
+240 MDVLWRMRHR
-250 GTDLMGSVLNVH
+250 GTDLMGSVLNVN

-445 FVLSETFKYLFLLFA
+445 FVLSETFKYLFLLFT
-460 EPGELLLDLDEFIFT
+460 EPGELFLDLDEFIFT

-485 ASIRINVSSQDFERD
+485 ASIRTNISSQDFERD

-506 MDRTCPNS
+506 FDRTCPNS

-526 RNMVEDVYPKRVLK
+526 RNMVEDVCPRRSLK
-540 RRLSAAQFQANNL
+540 RRLSASQFQANNL
-553 EHLKLLSDMGI
+553 EHLKMLSDMGI

-594 FMQEMVEISKMQ
+594 FMQEMVELSKMQ
-606 SQQTEAKPQA
+606 TQQPETKPQT
-616 VTFVKPNINPPQIV
+616 VTFVKPKTDPPEKV

-636 AQFGLEFQGL
+636 AQFGPELQSFD
-646 NKITGKVVFTFPST
+646 KITGKVIFTYPPA
-660 ACTDLHNADKL
+660 ACTELLNADKL
-671 IGKIAIMGRG
+671 AGKIVIMDRG

-689 RRVQKAGAIAGIVLD
+689 RRIQQAGALAGIVLD
-704 NVDGSSAATSPI
+704 NVAGSSAATSPM
-716 FAMSGDGKEVDDV
+716 FAMSGDGKDVDDV

-736 FSMEASELLKAIAV
+736 FFTEAAELMKAINT
-750 ANGDLTVTLGNFFSK
+750 ANGDLTVTLGIYSSK
-765 EDTQLK
+765 EEVQLK

-777 MFERLKGSLK
+777 LFERVKGSLR
-787 SFLTQ
+787 SFLSRHL
-792 QMTPQTSPSSGTN
+792 TPQATTTGSNMDITIPVVESQEYQEDT
-805 LNIVP
+805 IDFH
-810 EIKYEKDEKYIIFFY
+810 YFH
-825 DLRAEII
+825 AEII
-832 NDPLG
+832 KDSLG
-837 GEIRITSSYIS
+837 GEVRITA
-848 VPLTTESEENTL
+848 PSEDAIIILRPVSTPVEIL
-860 IEKQWRQL
+860 WHQL
-868 KEVFINHIYLD
+868 KEVFVNQIFLNS
-879 VKQKAGLQIRSFILE
+879 KQNKGIRIRSFILE
-894 SYYNWIVKSR
+894 SYYNWVNKAR
-904 GANTDI
+904 GVLTKT
-910 LEVSLQDKVAWFL
+910 SLSYKVRWFL
-923 KELAVVVPNPSI
+923 SELLVVAPNSSI
-935 MKMDQLMDF
+935 RKMGQLLELT
-944 NKQKLLKQYLLTK
+944 KQKLLKQYLLTN
-957 MDIMV
+957 MDTMV
-962 LNMKTVTTM
+962 LNLKTVATKLKNM
-971 LQTMRSGSL
+971 KSVKPDM
-980 NTEQLVKIF
+980 EQLLKLSESGIAQV
-989 ELNVVQAGNYKFLRQ
+989 ENYSFLRH
-1004 LLPGIFDMED
+1004 LLADLFDEED
-1014 EIIREHLALLDR
+1014 EIVSQHIAFLDH
-1026 INKAVYKKYRE
+1026 IHAEVHITYQE
-1037 ILADGTQ
+1037 ILIDGVQKHLEKTGEEDSSYYDILIADLQKNLKNVDKG
-1044 ENLEKPVID
+1044 ENLLGKTRED
-1053 KNFYY
+1053 
-1058 DTIIDNWQK
+1058 
-1067 DLKNFDKLDVLK
+1067 DLAVAEFISDCSSGKSELKGRNIKVLDQNMRILK
-1079 KTNGQNSMITEFMTD
+1079 KG
-1094 SNENSKR
+1094 R
-1101 EITSKDISKGKE
+1101 ELDIEKL
-1113 DVKAGKFEDF
+1113 EDF
-1123 EYFILTEIEKAVK
+1123 EYFILTEIGKAIKHSAQNILHKYEGTSDVTKNAVTEGKK
-1136 DSEQDSIRKFSEH
+1136 DKNSGKSEITLHSP
-1149 IDISRDMADNASKE
+1149 
-1163 AINSNKVVLNVSSQ
+1163 L
-1177 NQSKTDMLKNRI
+1177 NQSKGEDRKSRARNSLKEEIDFLRTTKSANV
-1189 KYQIEFIKNKIEDFT
+1189 KIEETVVKDGQKEKFADSTVNMKASNIGITSTDEENVLLQEIRKDISDTQHKQKTDSKAKLSKQKNVVESEIVPTDLLKEFKRPIWAVNEEKDFT
-1204 KNIDSLTDFTKI
+1204 EFRKDSQVSEPQHSAVESSELKYEKKYINIDK
-1216 TNSLENVQSNNIDF
+1216 
-1230 QETITNNNSADK
+1230 DK
-1242 QAHKESLL
+1242 EAKP
-1250 TNNDFQLTDGKTNS
+1250 KTH
-1264 PNIKTIEKN
+1264 TA
-1273 KNEILQNIGK
+1273 
-1283 EIIEVQYRKNN
+1283 
-1294 PNIEHSV
+1294 
-1301 HLNTNNYK
+1301 
-1309 TFPSKLPKEHK
+1309 
-1320 NQILT
+1320 
-1325 SKEKEN
+1325 
-1331 KKSINIQQ
+1331 
-1339 ESSNSNY
+1339 
-1346 NSVDENKLQHGQNIN
+1346 
-1361 EVKSKTVDLQKHKGK
+1361 K

>member
-1 MACELFIWGL
+1 MACDFLIWVLVMFGC
-11 LMLSIQALL
+11 IQALL
-20 VASEDDPLE
+20 VASKDDPLE

-35 REALKE
+35 RDALKE
-41 EARDMF
+41 ESRDMF
-47 CHAYNAY
+47 YHAYNAY

-99 TLVVLGDLEEFEHA
+99 TLVVLGDLEEFENA
-113 VKLVV
+113 VKLVA
-118 RDVSFDTDV
+118 RDVSFDTNV

-153 QRANIMPWYR
+153 QRADIMPWYR

-195 YGMKTVPLEI
+195 YGMKGVPLEV

-230 PIFEEKAQKA
+230 SIFEEKAQKA
-240 MDVLWKMRHR
+240 MDVLWRMRHR
-250 GTDLMGSVLNVH
+250 GTDLMGTVLNVH

-374 TTDFQVHW
+374 TTDFQIHW

-408 GVGRKVLKSLQTYAR
+408 GVGRKVLRSLQTYAR

-460 EPGELLLDLDEFIFT
+460 EPSELVLDLDEFIFT

-485 ASIRINVSSQDFERD
+485 ASKRSNVSSQDFERD
-500 IVHVDE
+500 MVHVDE

-520 SVRQPL
+520 SVRLPL
-526 RNMVEDVYPKRVLK
+526 RNMVEDVCPRRTIK

-564 TTLTLADGRVQL
+564 TTLTLADGGFQL

-582 AKTPQDSEEGLL
+582 AKTSQDSEEGLL
-594 FMQEMVEISKMQ
+594 FMQEMVEMSKMQ
-606 SQQTEAKPQA
+606 SQQAENKPQA
-616 VTFVKPNINPPQIV
+616 VTFVKPNTNPPQKV
-630 TLLAGP
+630 TLFAGP
-636 AQFGLEFQGL
+636 AHFGLELQGL
-646 NKITGKVVFTFPST
+646 NKVTGKVIFTRPPS
-660 ACTDLHNADKL
+660 ACTDLLNADNL
-671 IGKIAIMGRG
+671 AGKIVIMLRG

-689 RRVQKAGAIAGIVLD
+689 RRIQQAGAIAGIVLD
-704 NVDGSSAATSPI
+704 NVDGSSAATSPM

-736 FSMEASELLKAIAV
+736 FSVEASELLKAFTA
-750 ANGDLTVTLGNFFSK
+750 ANDLTVTLGNFFSN
-765 EDTQLK
+765 EDVQLK

-777 MFERLKGSLK
+777 MFERLKGSVK
-787 SFLTQ
+787 SFLTR
-792 QMTPQTSPSSGTN
+792 QMTPQTSRSSRASM
-805 LNIVP
+805 
-810 EIKYEKDEKYIIFFY
+810 EMASEMKHDEDEKDVVIHS
-825 DLRAEII
+825 DLRAEIVK
-832 NDPLG
+832 DPLG
-837 GEIRITSSYIS
+837 GEVRITSTCK
-848 VPLTTESEENTL
+848 PLHFMKSSEDGTL
-860 IEKQWRQL
+860 IEQQWRQL
-868 KEVFINHIYLD
+868 KEVFANLIYAD
-879 VKQKAGLQIRSFILE
+879 PKQNIGLQIRSFVLE
-894 SYYNWIVKSR
+894 GYCNWIMKSR
-904 GANTDI
+904 GEIDNS
-910 LEVSLQDKVAWFL
+910 LNMSLQNKVLWFL
-923 KELAVVVPNPSI
+923 KELTEVAPNPSI
-935 MKMDQLMDF
+935 TTMGQLMGF
-944 NKQKLLKQYLLTK
+944 NNQKLLKQYLLTK
-957 MDIMV
+957 MDLMV
-962 LNMKTVTTM
+962 LNMNTVTTM
-971 LQTMRSGSL
+971 LKTMKYESP
-980 NTEQLVKIF
+980 NTEQMIRLT
-989 ELNVVQAGNYKFLRQ
+989 Q
-1004 LLPGIFDMED
+1004 L
-1014 EIIREHLALLDR
+1014 
-1026 INKAVYKKYRE
+1026 
-1037 ILADGTQ
+1037 
-1044 ENLEKPVID
+1044 
-1053 KNFYY
+1053 
-1058 DTIIDNWQK
+1058 
-1067 DLKNFDKLDVLK
+1067 
-1079 KTNGQNSMITEFMTD
+1079 S
-1094 SNENSKR
+1094 
-1101 EITSKDISKGKE
+1101 
-1113 DVKAGKFEDF
+1113 
-1123 EYFILTEIEKAVK
+1123 IE
-1136 DSEQDSIRKFSEH
+1136 Q
-1149 IDISRDMADNASKE
+1149 
-1163 AINSNKVVLNVSSQ
+1163 
-1177 NQSKTDMLKNRI
+1177 
-1189 KYQIEFIKNKIEDFT
+1189 
-1204 KNIDSLTDFTKI
+1204 
-1216 TNSLENVQSNNIDF
+1216 
-1230 QETITNNNSADK
+1230 
-1242 QAHKESLL
+1242 
-1250 TNNDFQLTDGKTNS
+1250 
-1264 PNIKTIEKN
+1264 
-1273 KNEILQNIGK
+1273 
-1283 EIIEVQYRKNN
+1283 
-1294 PNIEHSV
+1294 
-1301 HLNTNNYK
+1301 
-1309 TFPSKLPKEHK
+1309 
-1320 NQILT
+1320 
-1325 SKEKEN
+1325 
-1331 KKSINIQQ
+1331 
-1339 ESSNSNY
+1339 NSNY
-1346 NSVDENKLQHGQNIN
+1346 GFLRKLVEGLFDVEDESIPHLTQLDQFSKAVFNEYHKILSNIGTIKKFDKILSN
-1361 EVKSKTVDLQKHKGK
+1361 NLSKN
-1376 HIDDE
+1376 
-1381 L
+1381 

>member
-1 MACELFIWGL
+1 MFGC
-11 LMLSIQALL
+11 SIQALL

-35 REALKE
+35 RKALKE

-153 QRANIMPWYR
+153 QRADIMPWYR

-195 YGMKTVPLEI
+195 YGMKDVPLEV

-240 MDVLWKMRHR
+240 MDVLWRMRHR

-485 ASIRINVSSQDFERD
+485 ASIRTNISSQDFERD

-526 RNMVEDVYPKRVLK
+526 RNMVEDVYPRRAIK
-540 RRLSAAQFQANNL
+540 RRLNAAQFQANNL

-606 SQQTEAKPQA
+606 SQQSDTKPQA
-616 VTFVKPNINPPQIV
+616 VTFVKPNTNPPQII

-636 AQFGLEFQGL
+636 AQFGLELQGL
-646 NKITGKVVFTFPST
+646 NKVTGKVVFTFPST

-671 IGKIAIMGRG
+671 TGKIAIMGRG
-681 NCMFIEKA
+681 SCMFIEKA
-689 RRVQKAGAIAGIVLD
+689 RRIQQAGAVAGIVLD
-704 NVDGSSAATSPI
+704 NIDGSSAATSPI

-765 EDTQLK
+765 EDAQLK

-787 SFLTQ
+787 SFLTR

-805 LNIVP
+805 LDMVP
-810 EIKYEKDEKYIIFFY
+810 VRHEEDEKDIIFFY
-825 DLRAEII
+825 NLRAEII
-832 NDPLG
+832 KDPLG
-837 GEIRITSSYIS
+837 GEVRITSSYIS
-848 VPLTTESEENTL
+848 VPLTKESEDNTL
-860 IEKQWRQL
+860 IEKQWRQM
-868 KEVFINHIYLD
+868 KEFFVNHIYLD
-879 VKQKAGLQIRSFILE
+879 VKQKTSLQIRSFILE

-904 GANTDI
+904 NGDSKI
-910 LEVSLQDKVAWFL
+910 LKISLRDKVAWFL
-923 KELAVVVPNPSI
+923 EELAVVVPNPSI
-935 MKMDQLMDF
+935 MKMDQLMDI

-971 LQTMRSGSL
+971 LKTIRSENP
-980 NTEQLVKIF
+980 NTEQLFKIF
-989 ELNVVQAGNYKFLRQ
+989 EFNIAQANNYKFLKQ

-1014 EIIREHLALLDR
+1014 EIISEHLALLDR
-1026 INKAVYKKYRE
+1026 VHKKYRE
-1037 ILADGTQ
+1037 ILTDGAE
-1044 ENLEKPVID
+1044 ENLEKSIID

-1058 DTIIDNWQK
+1058 DMIIDNWQN
-1067 DLKNFDKLDVLK
+1067 DLKNFEKLDVLK
-1079 KTNGQNSMITEFMTD
+1079 KIKGQDSTIIDFMIDNESSKTEI
-1094 SNENSKR
+1094 K
-1101 EITSKDISKGKE
+1101 SKDFSKMSKNN
-1113 DVKAGKFEDF
+1113 DDLKMGKFEDF
-1123 EYFILTEIEKAVK
+1123 EYFILTEIEKAMK
-1136 DSEQDSIRKFSEH
+1136 NSEQNNIRKYKEH
-1149 IDISRDMADNASKE
+1149 IEISRNVADNINKE
-1163 AINSNKVVLNVSSQ
+1163 SGNSNKVVLNISSQ
-1177 NQSKTDMLKNRI
+1177 NQSKTDTLKNRI
-1189 KYQIEFIKNKIEDFT
+1189 KYQIEFIKNKIKDLT
-1204 KNIDSLTDFTKI
+1204 KNIDSLADFTKI
-1216 TNSLENVQSNNIDF
+1216 TNSLENVQSNNIEF
-1230 QETITNNNSADK
+1230 QETITNNNSADE
-1242 QAHKESLL
+1242 QIHKESVLSD
-1250 TNNDFQLTDGKTNS
+1250 NDFQEKDTQINTNS
-1264 PNIKTIEKN
+1264 RTIDKDKN
-1273 KNEILQNIGK
+1273 NVFQKIGK
-1283 EIIEVQYRKNN
+1283 EIVNLQYNQENN
-1294 PNIEHSV
+1294 PNSV
-1301 HLNTNNYK
+1301 DNSIHLNTNNYK
-1309 TFPSKLPKEHK
+1309 IISSKLPKEYK
-1320 NQILT
+1320 NHIST
-1325 SKEKEN
+1325 SKEEDKDFINVPKELEA
-1331 KKSINIQQ
+1331 INT
-1339 ESSNSNY
+1339 NY
-1346 NSVDENKLQHGQNIN
+1346 NSIDENKLQHNEKHIN
-1361 EVKSKTVDLQKHKGK
+1361 EFTNKKINVQKHKSK

>member
-1 MACELFIWGL
+1 MQRKMACDLLIWGL
-11 LMLSIQALL
+11 LMFGCSIQALL

-153 QRANIMPWYR
+153 QRADIMPWYR

-195 YGMKTVPLEI
+195 YGMKGVPLEV

-240 MDVLWKMRHR
+240 MDVLWRMRHR

-485 ASIRINVSSQDFERD
+485 ASIRTNISSQDFERD

-526 RNMVEDVYPKRVLK
+526 RNMVEDVYPRHALK
-540 RRLSAAQFQANNL
+540 RRLSAAQFQANNW
-553 EHLKLLSDMGI
+553 EHLRLLSDMGI
-564 TTLTLADGRVQL
+564 TALTLADGRVQL

-616 VTFVKPNINPPQIV
+616 VTFVKPNTNPPQII

-636 AQFGLEFQGL
+636 AQFGLELQGL
-646 NKITGKVVFTFPST
+646 NKVTGKVVFTFPSA

-671 IGKIAIMGRG
+671 AGKIAIMGRG

-689 RRVQKAGAIAGIVLD
+689 RRIQQAGAVAGIVLD

-765 EDTQLK
+765 EDAQLK

-787 SFLTQ
+787 SFLTR

-805 LNIVP
+805 LDLVP
-810 EIKYEKDEKYIIFFY
+810 ELRHEGEEKDIIYFY

-832 NDPLG
+832 KDSLG
-837 GEIRITSSYIS
+837 GEVRISSSYIS
-848 VPLTTESEENTL
+848 VSLRKESEDNTL

-868 KEVFINHIYLD
+868 KEVFVNHIYLD

-904 GANTDI
+904 GGDGTI
-910 LEVSLQDKVAWFL
+910 LKVSLRDKVAWFL

-944 NKQKLLKQYLLTK
+944 IKQKLLKQYLLTK

-962 LNMKTVTTM
+962 LNMKKVTTI
-971 LQTMRSGSL
+971 LQTMRSGSP
-980 NTEQLVKIF
+980 NTEQLFKIF
-989 ELNVVQAGNYKFLRQ
+989 ELNIAQAGIFKFLRQ

-1026 INKAVYKKYRE
+1026 VNKAVHKKYRE
-1037 ILADGTQ
+1037 ILADGAQ
-1044 ENLEKPVID
+1044 ESLEKSMID
-1053 KNFYY
+1053 KNSYY

-1067 DLKNFDKLDVLK
+1067 DLKNFEKLDLLK
-1079 KTNGQNSMITEFMTD
+1079 KPKEQDSVITEFMMD
-1094 SNENSKR
+1094 NNESSKSEMKSN
-1101 EITSKDISKGKE
+1101 DISKISKRNE
-1113 DVKAGKFEDF
+1113 DVKVGKFEDF
-1123 EYFILTEIEKAVK
+1123 EHFILTEIEKAVK
-1136 DSEQDSIRKFSEH
+1136 NSEQDSIRKLQEH
-1149 IDISRDMADNASKE
+1149 IDVSRDIADNTSKE
-1163 AINSNKVVLNVSSQ
+1163 AVNSNKVVLNVSSQ
-1177 NQSKTDMLKNRI
+1177 NQSKADTLKNRI

-1204 KNIDSLTDFTKI
+1204 KNIDSLVDFIKI

-1230 QETITNNNSADK
+1230 KETVTNNNSADK

-1250 TNNDFQLTDGKTNS
+1250 TDNDFQVTDAQTS
-1264 PNIKTIEKN
+1264 SQNIKTIGKDNSEVLQKIEK
-1273 KNEILQNIGK
+1273 
-1283 EIIEVQYRKNN
+1283 EVVDPQ
-1294 PNIEHSV
+1294 
-1301 HLNTNNYK
+1301 LNNYK
-1309 TFPSKLPKEHK
+1309 SIPSKLPKECK
-1320 NQILT
+1320 TQI
-1325 SKEKEN
+1325 SKEEGN
-1331 KKSINIQQ
+1331 TKSIDIQQ
-1339 ESSNSNY
+1339 ELETSNSNY
-1346 NSVDENKLQHGQNIN
+1346 NSVDENKLQHSQKYTN
-1361 EVKSKTVDLQKHKGK
+1361 EVKSKKVDVQKHKSK

>member
-1 MACELFIWGL
+1 MAYDSFMLGL
-11 LMLSIQALL
+11 LMFGCSIQTLL
-20 VASEDDPLE
+20 AASKDDPLE
-29 YMSKEE
+29 YMIKEE

-47 CHAYNAY
+47 YHAYNAY

-99 TLVVLGDLEEFEHA
+99 TLVVLGDLEEFENA
-113 VKLVV
+113 VKLVA
-118 RDVSFDTDV
+118 RDVNFDTDV

-153 QRANIMPWYR
+153 QRADIMPWYR

-186 IPYGRINLK
+186 IPYGRVNLK
-195 YGMKTVPLEI
+195 HGMKGVSIEV

-230 PIFEEKAQKA
+230 SIFEEKAQKA
-240 MDVLWKMRHR
+240 MDVLWRMRHR

-460 EPGELLLDLDEFIFT
+460 EPGELVLDLDEFIFT

-485 ASIRINVSSQDFERD
+485 ASVRTNVSSQDFERD

-526 RNMVEDVYPKRVLK
+526 RNMVEDVCPRRAIK

-594 FMQEMVEISKMQ
+594 FMQEMVEISRMQ
-606 SQQTEAKPQA
+606 TQQAETKPQA
-616 VTFVKPNINPPQIV
+616 VSFIKPNTNPPQKV

-636 AQFGLEFQGL
+636 AHFGLELQGL
-646 NKITGKVVFTFPST
+646 NKVTGKVSFTYPPA
-660 ACTDLHNADKL
+660 ACTDLLNADEL
-671 IGKIAIMGRG
+671 VGKIAIMDRG

-689 RRVQKAGAIAGIVLD
+689 RRIQQAGAVAGIVFD
-704 NVDGSSAATSPI
+704 NAAGSSAATSPM

-736 FSMEASELLKAIAV
+736 FDIEASKLVKALGA
-750 ANGDLTVTLGNFFSK
+750 AHGDLTVTLGSFFPK
-765 EDTQLK
+765 DDVQLK
-771 APTDLS
+771 APTDPS
-777 MFERLKGSLK
+777 MFERLKGSFK
-787 SFLTQ
+787 SFLTR
-792 QMTPQTSPSSGTN
+792 QMTPQTSSSSGTN
-805 LNIVP
+805 LDVVP
-810 EIKYEKDEKYIIFFY
+810 EIKYEEDEKDVVIYY
-825 DLRAEII
+825 DLRAEMIK
-832 NDPLG
+832 DSLE
-837 GEIRITSSYIS
+837 GEVRITSTYTPSR
-848 VPLTTESEENTL
+848 LTRKSKDNTL
-860 IEKQWRQL
+860 EVEKEWHQL
-868 KEVFINHIYLD
+868 KEVFVNQIYSD
-879 VKQKAGLQIRSFILE
+879 VKHNTGLQIRNFILE

-904 GANTDI
+904 GEIRDVLNI
-910 LEVSLQDKVAWFL
+910 PLRNKVLWFL
-923 KELAVVVPNPSI
+923 EELAEIVPNPSI
-935 MKMDQLMDF
+935 MKMDQLTNL

-957 MDIMV
+957 MDVMA
-962 LNMKTVTTM
+962 LNMETTM
-971 LQTMRSGSL
+971 TMLKTIKSESPK
-980 NTEQLVKIF
+980 NTEQLFKIL
-989 ELNVVQAGNYKFLRQ
+989 ELFTSQANNYEFLKQ
-1004 LLPGIFDMED
+1004 LLVGIFDIKD
-1014 EIIREHLALLDR
+1014 EIIQNHFVLLDYSV
-1026 INKAVYKKYRE
+1026 VYYKEYNE
-1037 ILADGTQ
+1037 ILTDAVQ
-1044 ENLEKPVID
+1044 EILQKSVIPQHSYYYKQLATWGRASPKNLEK
-1053 KNFYY
+1053 
-1058 DTIIDNWQK
+1058 
-1067 DLKNFDKLDVLK
+1067 LDILK
-1079 KTNGQNSMITEFMTD
+1079 KMKEIKIKSTD
-1094 SNENSKR
+1094 SFKMPTENE
-1101 EITSKDISKGKE
+1101 DIKIGN
-1113 DVKAGKFEDF
+1113 FEDF
-1123 EYFILTEIEKAVK
+1123 EYFILTEIEKAIK
-1136 DSEQDSIRKFSEH
+1136 NAKQNNFEKYQEH
-1149 IDISRDMADNASKE
+1149 IDVSRDTADNTSE
-1163 AINSNKVVLNVSSQ
+1163 EVVNLNNIILNISSQ
-1177 NQSKTDMLKNRI
+1177 SESAELRNAIKYHIEFMRNNELPKEFKNRI
-1189 KYQIEFIKNKIEDFT
+1189 WVSEKEGIHVK
-1204 KNIDSLTDFTKI
+1204 
-1216 TNSLENVQSNNIDF
+1216 
-1230 QETITNNNSADK
+1230 QETETLTSDYNS
-1242 QAHKESLL
+1242 
-1250 TNNDFQLTDGKTNS
+1250 
-1264 PNIKTIEKN
+1264 IEKS
-1273 KNEILQNIGK
+1273 KSQN
-1283 EIIEVQYRKNN
+1283 
-1294 PNIEHSV
+1294 
-1301 HLNTNNYK
+1301 
-1309 TFPSKLPKEHK
+1309 
-1320 NQILT
+1320 NQ
-1325 SKEKEN
+1325 K
-1331 KKSINIQQ
+1331 
-1339 ESSNSNY
+1339 Y
-1346 NSVDENKLQHGQNIN
+1346 VN
-1361 EVKSKTVDLQKHKGK
+1361 EVKSKKVDVEKHGGK

>member
-1 MACELFIWGL
+1 MAYDSLMLGL
-11 LMLSIQALL
+11 LMFGCSIQTLL
-20 VASEDDPLE
+20 AASKDDPLE
-29 YMSKEE
+29 YMIKEE

-47 CHAYNAY
+47 YHAYNAY

-99 TLVVLGDLEEFEHA
+99 TLVVLGDLEEFENA
-113 VKLVV
+113 VKLVA
-118 RDVSFDTDV
+118 RDVNFDTDV

-153 QRANIMPWYR
+153 QRADIMPWYR

-186 IPYGRINLK
+186 IPYGRVNLK
-195 YGMKTVPLEI
+195 HGMKGVSIEV

-230 PIFEEKAQKA
+230 SIFEEKAQKA
-240 MDVLWKMRHR
+240 MDVLWRMRHR

-460 EPGELLLDLDEFIFT
+460 EPGELVLDLDEFIFT

-485 ASIRINVSSQDFERD
+485 ASVRTNVSSQDFERD

-526 RNMVEDVYPKRVLK
+526 RNMVEDVCPRRAIK

-594 FMQEMVEISKMQ
+594 FMQEMVEISRMQ
-606 SQQTEAKPQA
+606 TQQAETKPQA
-616 VTFVKPNINPPQIV
+616 VSFIKPNTNPPQKV

-636 AQFGLEFQGL
+636 AHFGLELQGL
-646 NKITGKVVFTFPST
+646 NKVTGKVSFTYPPA
-660 ACTDLHNADKL
+660 ACTDLLNADEL
-671 IGKIAIMGRG
+671 VGKIAIMDRG

-689 RRVQKAGAIAGIVLD
+689 RRIQQAGAVAGIVFD
-704 NVDGSSAATSPI
+704 NAAGSSAATSPM

-736 FSMEASELLKAIAV
+736 FDIEASKLVKALGA
-750 ANGDLTVTLGNFFSK
+750 AHGDLTVTLGSFFPK
-765 EDTQLK
+765 DDVQLK
-771 APTDLS
+771 APTDPS
-777 MFERLKGSLK
+777 MFERLKGSFK
-787 SFLTQ
+787 SFLTR
-792 QMTPQTSPSSGTN
+792 QMTPQTSSSSGTN
-805 LNIVP
+805 LDVVP
-810 EIKYEKDEKYIIFFY
+810 EIKYEEDEKDVVIYY
-825 DLRAEII
+825 DLRAEMIK
-832 NDPLG
+832 DSLE
-837 GEIRITSSYIS
+837 GEVRITSTYTPSR
-848 VPLTTESEENTL
+848 LTRKSKDNTL
-860 IEKQWRQL
+860 EVEKEWHQL
-868 KEVFINHIYLD
+868 KEVFVNQIYSD
-879 VKQKAGLQIRSFILE
+879 VKHNTGLQIRNFILE

-904 GANTDI
+904 GEIRDVLNI
-910 LEVSLQDKVAWFL
+910 PLRNKVLWFL
-923 KELAVVVPNPSI
+923 EELAEIVPNPSI
-935 MKMDQLMDF
+935 MKMDQLTNL

-957 MDIMV
+957 MDVMA
-962 LNMKTVTTM
+962 LNMETTM
-971 LQTMRSGSL
+971 TMLKTIKSESPK
-980 NTEQLVKIF
+980 NTEQLFKIL
-989 ELNVVQAGNYKFLRQ
+989 ELFTSQANNYEFLKQ
-1004 LLPGIFDMED
+1004 LLVGIFDIKD
-1014 EIIREHLALLDR
+1014 EIIQNHFVLLDYSV
-1026 INKAVYKKYRE
+1026 VYYKEYNE
-1037 ILADGTQ
+1037 ILTDAVQ
-1044 ENLEKPVID
+1044 EILQKSVIPQHSYYYKQLATWGRASPKNLEK
-1053 KNFYY
+1053 
-1058 DTIIDNWQK
+1058 
-1067 DLKNFDKLDVLK
+1067 LDILK
-1079 KTNGQNSMITEFMTD
+1079 KMKEIKIKSTD
-1094 SNENSKR
+1094 SFKMPTENE
-1101 EITSKDISKGKE
+1101 DIKIGN
-1113 DVKAGKFEDF
+1113 FEDF
-1123 EYFILTEIEKAVK
+1123 EYFILTEIEKAIK
-1136 DSEQDSIRKFSEH
+1136 NAKQNNFEKYQEH
-1149 IDISRDMADNASKE
+1149 IDVSRDTADNTSE
-1163 AINSNKVVLNVSSQ
+1163 EVVNLNNIILNISSQ
-1177 NQSKTDMLKNRI
+1177 SESAELRNAIKYHIEFMRNNELPKEFKNRI
-1189 KYQIEFIKNKIEDFT
+1189 WVSEKEGIHVK
-1204 KNIDSLTDFTKI
+1204 
-1216 TNSLENVQSNNIDF
+1216 
-1230 QETITNNNSADK
+1230 QETETLTSDYNS
-1242 QAHKESLL
+1242 
-1250 TNNDFQLTDGKTNS
+1250 
-1264 PNIKTIEKN
+1264 IEKS
-1273 KNEILQNIGK
+1273 KSQN
-1283 EIIEVQYRKNN
+1283 
-1294 PNIEHSV
+1294 
-1301 HLNTNNYK
+1301 
-1309 TFPSKLPKEHK
+1309 
-1320 NQILT
+1320 NQ
-1325 SKEKEN
+1325 K
-1331 KKSINIQQ
+1331 
-1339 ESSNSNY
+1339 Y
-1346 NSVDENKLQHGQNIN
+1346 VN
-1361 EVKSKTVDLQKHKGK
+1361 EVKSKKVDVEKHGGK

>member
-1 MACELFIWGL
+1 MACDCFMWGL
-11 LMLSIQALL
+11 LMFGCSIQALL
-20 VASEDDPLE
+20 AASKDDPLE
-29 YMSKEE
+29 YMNKEE

-47 CHAYNAY
+47 YHAYNAY

-99 TLVVLGDLEEFEHA
+99 TLVVLGDLDEFENA
-113 VKLVV
+113 VKLVA

-153 QRANIMPWYR
+153 QRADIMPWYR

-195 YGMKTVPLEI
+195 HGMKGVSLEV

-230 PIFEEKAQKA
+230 SIFEEKAQKA

-285 KAYILLGDEKYLG
+285 KAYILLDDEKYLG

-445 FVLSETFKYLFLLFA
+445 FVLSETFKYLFLLFT
-460 EPGELLLDLDEFIFT
+460 EPDELILDLDEFIFT

-485 ASIRINVSSQDFERD
+485 ASIRTNVSSQDFERD
-500 IVHVDE
+500 VVHVDE

-526 RNMVEDVYPKRVLK
+526 RNMVEDVCPRRAIK

-564 TTLTLADGRVQL
+564 TTLTLADGRVQFSY
-576 LHTFSN
+576 TFSK
-582 AKTPQDSEEGLL
+582 AKTPQDSEEGSL
-594 FMQEMVEISKMQ
+594 FMQETVEINIME
-606 SQQTEAKPQA
+606 SQQAETKPQA
-616 VTFVKPNINPPQIV
+616 VTFVKPNTTPPQKV

-636 AQFGLEFQGL
+636 AHFGLKLQGS
-646 NKITGKVVFTFPST
+646 NKITEKVIFTYPSA
-660 ACTDLHNADKL
+660 ACTDLLNAEE
-671 IGKIAIMGRG
+671 IAGKIAIMERG
-681 NCMFIEKA
+681 SCMFIEKT
-689 RRVQKAGAIAGIVLD
+689 RRIQQAGAVAGIVLD
-704 NVDGSSAATSPI
+704 NVDGSSAATSRM

-729 TIPVVFL
+729 IIPVVFL
-736 FSMEASELLKAIAV
+736 FSIEASELLKSIAA
-750 ANGDLTVTLGNFFSK
+750 ANGDLTVTLGSFFPK
-765 EDTQLK
+765 DDVQLK
-771 APTDLS
+771 AP
-777 MFERLKGSLK
+777 
-787 SFLTQ
+787 TQ
-792 QMTPQTSPSSGTN
+792 QMTPQTSPSSGTH
-805 LNIVP
+805 LDVVKHRPDIV
-810 EIKYEKDEKYIIFFY
+810 IVHN
-825 DLRAEII
+825 LRAEII
-832 NDPLG
+832 KDPLG
-837 GEIRITSSYIS
+837 GEVRITSSYLPTRVTS
-848 VPLTTESEENTL
+848 KLESNTL
-860 IEKQWRQL
+860 VEKQWRQL
-868 KEVFINHIYLD
+868 KEVFVNQIYSD
-879 VKQKAGLQIRSFILE
+879 VKHNTGLEIRSFILE
-894 SYYNWIVKSR
+894 SYYNWIGKSR
-904 GANTDI
+904 GGNANI
-910 LEVSLQDKVAWFL
+910 LKISLRDKVLWFL
-923 KELAVVVPNPSI
+923 EELSEIVPNPSI
-935 MKMDQLMDF
+935 MKMGQLMDF
-944 NKQKLLKQYLLTK
+944 NTQKLLKQYLLTK
-957 MDIMV
+957 MDVVV
-962 LNMKTVTTM
+962 LNMKNVMTV
-971 LQTMRSGSL
+971 LKSIKSDSL
-980 NTEQLVKIF
+980 NSEQLFKIF
-989 ELNVVQAGNYKFLRQ
+989 ELNISQAGNYKILRQ
-1004 LLPGIFDMED
+1004 LLPDIFDIED
-1014 EIIREHLALLDR
+1014 ESITEHLILLDYV
-1026 INKAVYKKYRE
+1026 NQAVHKEYRE
-1037 ILADGTQ
+1037 ILADGAQ
-1044 ENLEKPVID
+1044 GNLEKSVIE
-1053 KNFYY
+1053 KNSYY
-1058 DTIIDNWQK
+1058 DILFDNWQR
-1067 DLKNFDKLDVLK
+1067 DLKNLEKLDILK
-1079 KTNGQNSMITEFMTD
+1079 KTKEHDSTIAEFMTD
-1094 SNENSKR
+1094 SNESSKT
-1101 EITSKDISKGKE
+1101 EMKSKDTFKMPKKNE
-1113 DVKAGKFEDF
+1113 DVKVGKFEDF
-1123 EYFILTEIEKAVK
+1123 EYFILTEIEKAVRN
-1136 DSEQDSIRKFSEH
+1136 SEQNSIRKYQEP
-1149 IDISRDMADNASKE
+1149 IDISRDAVDSASNE
-1163 AINSNKVVLNVSSQ
+1163 IVNLNNVILNVSSQ
-1177 NQSKTDMLKNRI
+1177 NQSEVDELKNRI
-1189 KYQIEFIKNKIEDFT
+1189 KYHIELMRNKEASKDF
-1204 KNIDSLTDFTKI
+1204 
-1216 TNSLENVQSNNIDF
+1216 
-1230 QETITNNNSADK
+1230 
-1242 QAHKESLL
+1242 
-1250 TNNDFQLTDGKTNS
+1250 
-1264 PNIKTIEKN
+1264 
-1273 KNEILQNIGK
+1273 
-1283 EIIEVQYRKNN
+1283 
-1294 PNIEHSV
+1294 
-1301 HLNTNNYK
+1301 
-1309 TFPSKLPKEHK
+1309 K
-1320 NQILT
+1320 NQIWM
-1325 SKEKEN
+1325 SEKEKS
-1331 KKSINIQQ
+1331 KHSVRIKQ
-1339 ESSNSNY
+1339 EIKTSTSDF
-1346 NSVDENKLQHGQNIN
+1346 NSVEESKSQDSQKYVI
-1361 EVKSKTVDLQKHKGK
+1361 EVESKNVDVQKHESK

>member
-1 MACELFIWGL
+1 MACDALIWGL
-11 LMLSIQALL
+11 LFVGCSVQILWAI
-20 VASEDDPLE
+20 SEDDPLE

-35 REALKE
+35 RETLKE

-47 CHAYNAY
+47 YHAYNAY

-99 TLVVLGDLEEFEHA
+99 TLVILGDLEEFENA
-113 VKLVV
+113 VKLVT
-118 RDVSFDTDV
+118 RDVSFDTDI

-153 QRANIMPWYR
+153 QRADIMPWYR
-163 GELLNLAK
+163 GELLDLAK
-171 DLGYRFLPAFNTTTG
+171 DLGYRFLPAFNTSTG
-186 IPYGRINLK
+186 IPYGRVNLK
-195 YGMKTVPLEI
+195 HGMKGVPMEV
-205 SRETCTAC
+205 SKETCTAC

-240 MDVLWKMRHR
+240 MDVLWRMRHR
-250 GTDLMGSVLNVH
+250 GTDLMGSVLNVN

-460 EPGELLLDLDEFIFT
+460 EPGELVLDLDEFIFT

-485 ASIRINVSSQDFERD
+485 ASIRTNISSDFERD
-500 IVHVDE
+500 IMYVDE
-506 MDRTCPNS
+506 FDRTCPNS

-526 RNMVEDVYPKRVLK
+526 RNMVEDVCPRRSIK
-540 RRLSAAQFQANNL
+540 RRLSASQFQANNL
-553 EHLKLLSDMGI
+553 EHLKILSDMGI
-564 TTLTLADGRVQL
+564 TTLTLADGRIQL

-582 AKTPQDSEEGLL
+582 AKTTQDSEEGLL
-594 FMQEMVEISKMQ
+594 FMQEMVELSKMQ
-606 SQQTEAKPQA
+606 MQQPETKPQT
-616 VTFVKPNINPPQIV
+616 VMFMRPNTDPVEKV

-636 AQFGLEFQGL
+636 AQFGPELQNFD
-646 NKITGKVVFTFPST
+646 KITGKVMLSYPPA
-660 ACTDLHNADKL
+660 ACTDLQNTDKL
-671 IGKIAIMGRG
+671 AGKIVIVNRG

-689 RRVQKAGAIAGIVLD
+689 RRIQKAGALAGIVLD
-704 NVDGSSAATSPI
+704 NIAGSSAATSPM
-716 FAMSGDGKEVDDV
+716 FAMSGDGKEIDDV

-736 FSMEASELLKAIAV
+736 FFTEAAELMKAINA
-750 ANGDLTVTLGNFFSK
+750 ANGDLTVTLGIYSSK
-765 EDTQLK
+765 EEIQLK

-777 MFERLKGSLK
+777 LFERLKGSLK
-787 SFLTQ
+787 SFLSRHV
-792 QMTPQTSPSSGTN
+792 TPQATIGSSLDIT
-805 LNIVP
+805 VP
-810 EIKYEKDEKYIIFFY
+810 VIESQEDQEDAVDFHYFH
-825 DLRAEII
+825 AEII
-832 NDPLG
+832 KDSLG
-837 GEIRITSSYIS
+837 GEVRITAA
-848 VPLTTESEENTL
+848 SEATIIIL
-860 IEKQWRQL
+860 RPVSTQIEILWHQL
-868 KEVFINHIYLD
+868 KEVFVNQIFLNR
-879 VKQKAGLQIRSFILE
+879 KQNKGIRIRSFILE
-894 SYYNWIVKSR
+894 SYYNWVNKAR
-904 GANTDI
+904 GVLTKT
-910 LEVSLQDKVAWFL
+910 SLSYKVRWFL
-923 KELAVVVPNPSI
+923 SELLVVAPNSSI
-935 MKMDQLMDF
+935 KKMGQLLEL
-944 NKQKLLKQYLLTK
+944 NKQKLLKQYLLTN
-957 MDIMV
+957 MDTMI
-962 LNMKTVTTM
+962 LNLKTVATKLKSIKSVRPKM
-971 LQTMRSGSL
+971 QQLLKISESGITQVENYSFL
-980 NTEQLVKIF
+980 RHLLVK
-989 ELNVVQAGNYKFLRQ
+989 L
-1004 LLPGIFDMED
+1004 FDEED
-1014 EIIREHLALLDR
+1014 EIINQHIVLLDH
-1026 INKAVYKKYRE
+1026 IHAEVHTIYQE
-1037 ILADGTQ
+1037 ILIDGVQRHLEKLGEEDNSYYDILIADLQ
-1044 ENLEKPVID
+1044 KNLKNVDKEENLLGKIKESDLAVAEFINDSNGGKGEIEA
-1053 KNFYY
+1053 KN
-1058 DTIIDNWQK
+1058 INI
-1067 DLKNFDKLDVLK
+1067 LK
-1079 KTNGQNSMITEFMTD
+1079 KDKKSSTE
-1094 SNENSKR
+1094 K
-1101 EITSKDISKGKE
+1101 I
-1113 DVKAGKFEDF
+1113 EDF

-1136 DSEQDSIRKFSEH
+1136 YSEQNILEKYEDVNSESKSAVIQDKKNKDVVKSDDIILHFSKNQSEGNDRKSTVQSLHQEKIDLQTTKTVNMKFDKVTIKKKQEKKSSTDSISDTNKYHVSE
-1149 IDISRDMADNASKE
+1149 ISTTVDTNVGTAF
-1163 AINSNKVVLNVSSQ
+1163 SNKRHILLQGIQKDINNMQHSY
-1177 NQSKTDMLKNRI
+1177 KTILKKKSFNKKDI
-1189 KYQIEFIKNKIEDFT
+1189 TNKIIFT
-1204 KNIDSLTDFTKI
+1204 NPLEEFKKLISI
-1216 TNSLENVQSNNIDF
+1216 TNEQKVF
-1230 QETITNNNSADK
+1230 QKKLQISDTRYNTIKLSELK
-1242 QAHKESLL
+1242 Y
-1250 TNNDFQLTDGKTNS
+1250 GKKYMS
-1264 PNIKTIEKN
+1264 KS
-1273 KNEILQNIGK
+1273 KNEETK
-1283 EIIEVQYRKNN
+1283 
-1294 PNIEHSV
+1294 P
-1301 HLNTNNYK
+1301 
-1309 TFPSKLPKEHK
+1309 KLY
-1320 NQILT
+1320 IA
-1325 SKEKEN
+1325 
-1331 KKSINIQQ
+1331 
-1339 ESSNSNY
+1339 
-1346 NSVDENKLQHGQNIN
+1346 
-1361 EVKSKTVDLQKHKGK
+1361 K

>member
-1 MACELFIWGL
+1 MACDLFIWGL
-11 LMLSIQALL
+11 LMFGCSIQALL

-35 REALKE
+35 RKALKE

-118 RDVSFDTDV
+118 RDVRFDTDV

-153 QRANIMPWYR
+153 QRADIMPWYR

-195 YGMKTVPLEI
+195 YGMKDVPLEV

-240 MDVLWKMRHR
+240 MDVLWRMRHR

-485 ASIRINVSSQDFERD
+485 ASIRTNISSQDFERD

-526 RNMVEDVYPKRVLK
+526 RNMVEDIYPRRAIK

-606 SQQTEAKPQA
+606 SQQSDTKPQA
-616 VTFVKPNINPPQIV
+616 VTFVKPNTNPPQII

-636 AQFGLEFQGL
+636 AQFGLELQGL
-646 NKITGKVVFTFPST
+646 NKVTGKVVFTFPST

-671 IGKIAIMGRG
+671 TGKIAIMGRG
-681 NCMFIEKA
+681 SCMFIEKA
-689 RRVQKAGAIAGIVLD
+689 RRIQQAGAVAGIVLD
-704 NVDGSSAATSPI
+704 NIDGSSAATSPI

-736 FSMEASELLKAIAV
+736 FSIEASELLKAIAM

-765 EDTQLK
+765 EDAQLK

-787 SFLTQ
+787 SFLTR

-805 LNIVP
+805 LDMVP
-810 EIKYEKDEKYIIFFY
+810 VIRHEEDEKDIIFFY
-825 DLRAEII
+825 NLRAEII
-832 NDPLG
+832 KDPLG
-837 GEIRITSSYIS
+837 GEVRITSSYIS
-848 VPLTTESEENTL
+848 VPLTKESEDNTL
-860 IEKQWRQL
+860 IEKQWRQM
-868 KEVFINHIYLD
+868 KEFFVNHIYLD
-879 VKQKAGLQIRSFILE
+879 VKQKTSLQIRSFILE

-904 GANTDI
+904 NGDSNI
-910 LEVSLQDKVAWFL
+910 LKISLRDKVAWFL
-923 KELAVVVPNPSI
+923 EELAVVVPNPSI
-935 MKMDQLMDF
+935 MKMDQLMDI

-971 LQTMRSGSL
+971 LKTIRSENS
-980 NTEQLVKIF
+980 NTEQLFKIF
-989 ELNVVQAGNYKFLRQ
+989 EFNIAQAGNYKFLKQ

-1014 EIIREHLALLDR
+1014 EIISEHLALLDR
-1026 INKAVYKKYRE
+1026 VHKKYRE
-1037 ILADGTQ
+1037 ILTDGAE
-1044 ENLEKPVID
+1044 ENLEKSIID

-1058 DTIIDNWQK
+1058 DMIIDNWQN
-1067 DLKNFDKLDVLK
+1067 DLKNFEKLEVLRK
-1079 KTNGQNSMITEFMTD
+1079 IKSQDSTITDFMIDNESSKT
-1094 SNENSKR
+1094 
-1101 EITSKDISKGKE
+1101 EIRSKDISKISKKND
-1113 DVKAGKFEDF
+1113 DVKVGKFEDF
-1123 EYFILTEIEKAVK
+1123 EYFILTEIEKAMK
-1136 DSEQDSIRKFSEH
+1136 NSEQDNIQKYKEH
-1149 IDISRDMADNASKE
+1149 IEISRDVVDNISKE
-1163 AINSNKVVLNVSSQ
+1163 AANSNKIVLNVSSQ
-1177 NQSKTDMLKNRI
+1177 NQSKTDTLKNRI
-1189 KYQIEFIKNKIEDFT
+1189 KYQIEFIKNKIKDLT
-1204 KNIDSLTDFTKI
+1204 KNIDSLADFTKI
-1216 TNSLENVQSNNIDF
+1216 TNSLENVQSNNIEF
-1230 QETITNNNSADK
+1230 QETITNNNSADE
-1242 QAHKESLL
+1242 QIHKESLL
-1250 TNNDFQLTDGKTNS
+1250 SDNDFQGKDAQINTNS
-1264 PNIKTIEKN
+1264 RTIDKDKNNVLQKIEK
-1273 KNEILQNIGK
+1273 EQLIYNI
-1283 EIIEVQYRKNN
+1283 IIK
-1294 PNIEHSV
+1294 II
-1301 HLNTNNYK
+1301 
-1309 TFPSKLPKEHK
+1309 
-1320 NQILT
+1320 QILL
-1325 SKEKEN
+1325 
-1331 KKSINIQQ
+1331 II
-1339 ESSNSNY
+1339 
-1346 NSVDENKLQHGQNIN
+1346 LFI
-1361 EVKSKTVDLQKHKGK
+1361 
-1376 HIDDE
+1376 
-1381 L
+1381 

>member
-1 MACELFIWGL
+1 MACDALIWGL
-11 LMLSIQALL
+11 LFVGCSIQILWAI
-20 VASEDDPLE
+20 SEDNPSE
-29 YMSKEE
+29 YMNKEE

-47 CHAYNAY
+47 YHAYNAY

-99 TLVVLGDLEEFEHA
+99 TLVVLGDLEEFENA
-113 VKLVV
+113 VKLVA
-118 RDVSFDTDV
+118 RDVNFDTDV

-153 QRANIMPWYR
+153 QRADIMPWYR
-163 GELLNLAK
+163 GELLDLAK

-195 YGMKTVPLEI
+195 RGMKGVPVEI

-240 MDVLWKMRHR
+240 MDVLWRMRHR
-250 GTDLMGSVLNVH
+250 GTDLMGSVLNVN

-445 FVLSETFKYLFLLFA
+445 FVLSETFKYLFLLFV
-460 EPGELLLDLDEFIFT
+460 EPGELVLDLDEFIFT

-485 ASIRINVSSQDFERD
+485 ASIRTNISSDFERD
-500 IVHVDE
+500 IVYVDE
-506 MDRTCPNS
+506 FDRTCPNS

-520 SVRQPL
+520 TVRQPL
-526 RNMVEDVYPKRVLK
+526 RNMVEDVCPRRSVK
-540 RRLSAAQFQANNL
+540 RRLSASQFQANNL
-553 EHLKLLSDMGI
+553 EHLKMLSDMGI
-564 TTLTLADGRVQL
+564 TTLTLTDGRVQL

-594 FMQEMVEISKMQ
+594 FMQEMVELTKMQ
-606 SQQTEAKPQA
+606 IQPETKPQT
-616 VTFVKPNINPPQIV
+616 VTFTKPNTDPPEKI

-636 AQFGLEFQGL
+636 AQFGLELQNFD
-646 NKITGKVVFTFPST
+646 KITGKVIFTYPPA
-660 ACTDLHNADKL
+660 ACTDLLNADRL
-671 IGKIAIMGRG
+671 AGKIVIMDRG

-689 RRVQKAGAIAGIVLD
+689 RRIQQAGALAGIVLD
-704 NVDGSSAATSPI
+704 NVAGSSAATSPM
-716 FAMSGDGKEVDDV
+716 FAMSGDGKEIDDV

-736 FSMEASELLKAIAV
+736 FFTEAAELMTAINM
-750 ANGDLTVTLGNFFSK
+750 ANGDLTVTLGIYSSK
-765 EDTQLK
+765 EEIQLK

-777 MFERLKGSLK
+777 LFERLKGSLK
-787 SFLTQ
+787 SFLSRHVTQ
-792 QMTPQTSPSSGTN
+792 QATTITSN
-805 LNIVP
+805 LDMMIPIESP
-810 EIKYEKDEKYIIFFY
+810 ETQEDALDFHYFH
-825 DLRAEII
+825 AEII
-832 NDPLG
+832 KDSLG
-837 GEIRITSSYIS
+837 GEVRITAA
-848 VPLTTESEENTL
+848 SEATIIIL
-860 IEKQWRQL
+860 RPVSTPIEILWHQL
-868 KEVFINHIYLD
+868 KEVFVNQIFLNT
-879 VKQKAGLQIRSFILE
+879 KQNKGIRIRSCILE
-894 SYYNWIVKSR
+894 SYYNWINKAR
-904 GANTDI
+904 GVLMKT
-910 LEVSLQDKVAWFL
+910 SLSYKVRWFL
-923 KELAVVVPNPSI
+923 SELLVVAPNSSI
-935 MKMDQLMDF
+935 KKMGQLLEP
-944 NKQKLLKQYLLTK
+944 NKQKLLKQYLLTN
-957 MDIMV
+957 MDTMV
-962 LNMKTVTTM
+962 LNLKTIATKLKNVKSVSPEM
-971 LQTMRSGSL
+971 
-980 NTEQLVKIF
+980 EQLLKIS
-989 ELNVVQAGNYKFLRQ
+989 ESGITQVENYSFLRH
-1004 LLPGIFDMED
+1004 LLTDLFDEEE
-1014 EIIREHLALLDR
+1014 EILNQHVALLDR
-1026 INKAVYKKYRE
+1026 IHAEVHTTYQE
-1037 ILADGTQ
+1037 ILIDGVQ
-1044 ENLEKPVID
+1044 RHLEKSGVEDSSYYDILIADLQKNLKNID
-1053 KNFYY
+1053 KKEN
-1058 DTIIDNWQK
+1058 I
-1067 DLKNFDKLDVLK
+1067 LK
-1079 KTNGQNSMITEFMTD
+1079 KTKENNLAVAEFISD
-1094 SNENSKR
+1094 SN
-1101 EITSKDISKGKE
+1101 TGKSE
-1113 DVKAGKFEDF
+1113 LERKNLRILKKIKESSTEKLEDF

-1136 DSEQDSIRKFSEH
+1136 YSEQNILQKYE
-1149 IDISRDMADNASKE
+1149 DISDESKN
-1163 AINSNKVVLNVSSQ
+1163 IMTKNKKDKNIVKSGEIILYSSQ
-1177 NQSKTDMLKNRI
+1177 NQSESENRENKVRSSFQKEIDFLQLTKVVDAKFKKTTTDKKIEKSSADSASSGTNKIHIFDASMTKDTSNTRITSPNNKHTLLQGLQKDISDIQHSHKTDLRTKTSNR
-1189 KYQIEFIKNKIEDFT
+1189 KDFIENKIISTDLLEEF
-1204 KNIDSLTDFTKI
+1204 KNPIW
-1216 TNSLENVQSNNIDF
+1216 V
-1230 QETITNNNSADK
+1230 
-1242 QAHKESLL
+1242 
-1250 TNNDFQLTDGKTNS
+1250 
-1264 PNIKTIEKN
+1264 
-1273 KNEILQNIGK
+1273 
-1283 EIIEVQYRKNN
+1283 
-1294 PNIEHSV
+1294 
-1301 HLNTNNYK
+1301 
-1309 TFPSKLPKEHK
+1309 
-1320 NQILT
+1320 
-1325 SKEKEN
+1325 
-1331 KKSINIQQ
+1331 
-1339 ESSNSNY
+1339 
-1346 NSVDENKLQHGQNIN
+1346 IN
-1361 EVKSKTVDLQKHKGK
+1361 EKKVFQKKPQMANMLHSSTKPNKVKYDKKKYMSKDKAKSSTAK
-1376 HIDDE
+1376 HIDNE

>member
-1 MACELFIWGL
+1 MACNVLIWGL
-11 LMLSIQALL
+11 LLGGYSIQVLL
-20 VASEDDPLE
+20 ATSEDDLLE

-35 REALKE
+35 REVLKE

-47 CHAYNAY
+47 YHAYNAY

-99 TLVVLGDLEEFEHA
+99 TLVVLGDLEEFENA
-113 VKLVV
+113 ARLVA
-118 RDVSFDTDV
+118 RDISFDTDV

-153 QRANIMPWYR
+153 QRASIMLWYR
-163 GELLNLAK
+163 GELLDLAK

-195 YGMKTVPLEI
+195 HGMKGVPMEI

-240 MDVLWKMRHR
+240 MDVLWRMRHR
-250 GTDLMGSVLNVH
+250 GTDLMGSVLNVN

-306 VMKYV
+306 IMKYI

-460 EPGELLLDLDEFIFT
+460 EPGELVLDLDEFIFT

-485 ASIRINVSSQDFERD
+485 ASIRTNISSDFERD
-500 IVHVDE
+500 IMQVDE
-506 MDRTCPNS
+506 FDRTCPNS

-526 RNMVEDVYPKRVLK
+526 RNMVEDVCPRRSIK
-540 RRLSAAQFQANNL
+540 RRLSASQFQANNM
-553 EHLKLLSDMGI
+553 EHLRMLNDMGI

-576 LHTFSN
+576 LHTLAN
-582 AKTPQDSEEGLL
+582 AKTLQDSEEGLL
-594 FMQEMVEISKMQ
+594 FMQEMVELSKMQ
-606 SQQTEAKPQA
+606 TQQAETKPQT
-616 VTFVKPNINPPQIV
+616 VMFMMPHTDPPEKVI
-630 TLLAGP
+630 LLAGP
-636 AQFGLEFQGL
+636 AQFGPELQSFD
-646 NKITGKVVFTFPST
+646 KITGKVMFTYPPA
-660 ACTDLHNADKL
+660 ACTDLLNADKL
-671 IGKIAIMGRG
+671 VGKIAITDRG

-689 RRVQKAGAIAGIVLD
+689 RRIQQAGALAGIILD
-704 NVDGSSAATSPI
+704 NIPGSSAATSPM

-736 FSMEASELLKAIAV
+736 FFTEAAELMKAINA
-750 ANGDLTVTLGNFFSK
+750 ADGDLTVTLGMYSK
-765 EDTQLK
+765 EEIQLK

-777 MFERLKGSLK
+777 LFERLKGSLK
-787 SFLTQ
+787 SFLNRHAITAGSSSD
-792 QMTPQTSPSSGTN
+792 MTIS
-805 LNIVP
+805 
-810 EIKYEKDEKYIIFFY
+810 IIESEENQEDTIDFHYFHA
-825 DLRAEII
+825 DII
-832 NDPLG
+832 RDSLG
-837 GEIRITSSYIS
+837 GEIRITVASEAAIIVVKPIS
-848 VPLTTESEENTL
+848 TSVEIL
-860 IEKQWRQL
+860 WHQL
-868 KEVFINHIYLD
+868 KEVFINQIFLNS
-879 VKQKAGLQIRSFILE
+879 KQNKGIRIRNFVLE
-894 SYYNWIVKSR
+894 SYYNWINKAR
-904 GANTDI
+904 GVLTKT
-910 LEVSLQDKVAWFL
+910 SLSYKVRWFL
-923 KELAVVVPNPSI
+923 GELLMVAPNSSI
-935 MKMDQLMDF
+935 RKIGQLLEA
-944 NKQKLLKQYLLTK
+944 NKQKLLKQYLFANMDSMILNLKTIATK
-957 MDIMV
+957 LKNTKSARPGLHQLLKISESG
-962 LNMKTVTTM
+962 TV
-971 LQTMRSGSL
+971 Q
-980 NTEQLVKIF
+980 ID
-989 ELNVVQAGNYKFLRQ
+989 NYSFLRH
-1004 LLPGIFDMED
+1004 LLLNLFDEED
-1014 EIIREHLALLDR
+1014 EIIKQHIALLDR
-1026 INKAVYKKYRE
+1026 IHAKVHSTYQE
-1037 ILADGTQ
+1037 ILIDGVQ
-1044 ENLEKPVID
+1044 RHLEKLGEEDNTYYDILITDLQESMENVDRRKSLLKKVSSKKDDLIIAEFISD
-1053 KNFYY
+1053 SNGDKLEIETKNF
-1058 DTIIDNWQK
+1058 K
-1067 DLKNFDKLDVLK
+1067 VLK
-1079 KTNGQNSMITEFMTD
+1079 QDKEFGI
-1094 SNENSKR
+1094 NR
-1101 EITSKDISKGKE
+1101 I
-1113 DVKAGKFEDF
+1113 EDF

-1136 DSEQDSIRKFSEH
+1136 YSEQNILSKKYEDISSESKNVINGIRKNVH
-1149 IDISRDMADNASKE
+1149 TGK
-1163 AINSNKVVLNVSSQ
+1163 SNEIGPYSLR
-1177 NQSKTDMLKNRI
+1177 NQRKT
-1189 KYQIEFIKNKIEDFT
+1189 EEKNKIQSSFQREMNFLQTIADIADTKLEEMVVKDEQKGILSSVDSVSDDINKLHVSDMFKT
-1204 KNIDSLTDFTKI
+1204 MDISNVRISPSKRQTMLQKTQRDVRDTQCNDKTDLRTKLSNRKDLIENKITSTDPLEEFQKFIWIINEKKNIAQFKKKLQIPSARYDITEPRQLKYEKKYTDK
-1216 TNSLENVQSNNIDF
+1216 D
-1230 QETITNNNSADK
+1230 
-1242 QAHKESLL
+1242 
-1250 TNNDFQLTDGKTNS
+1250 
-1264 PNIKTIEKN
+1264 KN
-1273 KNEILQNIGK
+1273 KG
-1283 EIIEVQYRKNN
+1283 
-1294 PNIEHSV
+1294 
-1301 HLNTNNYK
+1301 
-1309 TFPSKLPKEHK
+1309 
-1320 NQILT
+1320 
-1325 SKEKEN
+1325 
-1331 KKSINIQQ
+1331 
-1339 ESSNSNY
+1339 
-1346 NSVDENKLQHGQNIN
+1346 NKL
-1361 EVKSKTVDLQKHKGK
+1361 KSHIVK

>member
-1 MACELFIWGL
+1 MACEALIWGL
-11 LMLSIQALL
+11 LFIGCSIQMLRAL
-20 VASEDDPLE
+20 SEDDPIE
-29 YMSKEE
+29 YMNKEE

-47 CHAYNAY
+47 YHAYNAY

-68 CKGRYRGSEPNRGD
+68 CKGRYRGSERDRGD

-99 TLVVLGDLEEFEHA
+99 TLVVLGDLGEFENA
-113 VKLVV
+113 VRLVG

-153 QRANIMPWYR
+153 QRADIMPWYR
-163 GELLNLAK
+163 GELLDLAK

-195 YGMKTVPLEI
+195 HGMKGVPMEV

-240 MDVLWKMRHR
+240 MDVLWRMRHR
-250 GTDLMGSVLNVH
+250 GTDLMGSVLNVN

-460 EPGELLLDLDEFIFT
+460 EPGELVLDLDEFIFT

-485 ASIRINVSSQDFERD
+485 ASVRSNISSDFERD

-506 MDRTCPNS
+506 FDRTCPNS

-526 RNMVEDVYPKRVLK
+526 RNMVEDVCPRRAIK
-540 RRLSAAQFQANNL
+540 RRLSASQFQANNL
-553 EHLKLLSDMGI
+553 EHLKILSDMGI

-594 FMQEMVEISKMQ
+594 FMQEMVELSKMQ
-606 SQQTEAKPQA
+606 TQHPETKPQTVTFAKPNA
-616 VTFVKPNINPPQIV
+616 DPPEKI

-636 AQFGLEFQGL
+636 AQFGPELQSFD
-646 NKITGKVVFTFPST
+646 KVTGKVVFTYPPA
-660 ACTDLHNADKL
+660 ACTDLLNADRL
-671 IGKIAIMGRG
+671 AGKIVIMDRG

-689 RRVQKAGAIAGIVLD
+689 RRIQRAGAIAGIVLD
-704 NVDGSSAATSPI
+704 NVAGSSAATSPM

-736 FSMEASELLKAIAV
+736 FFTEAAELMKAINA
-750 ANGDLTVTLGNFFSK
+750 ADGDLTVTLGAYSK
-765 EDTQLK
+765 EEVQLK

-777 MFERLKGSLK
+777 LFERLKGSLK
-787 SFLTQ
+787 SFLSRH
-792 QMTPQTSPSSGTN
+792 MSSQATTVGSS
-805 LNIVP
+805 LD
-810 EIKYEKDEKYIIFFY
+810 IKMPLIELQENQEDTIDFYYFHADIIKDS
-825 DLRAEII
+825 
-832 NDPLG
+832 LG
-837 GEIRITSSYIS
+837 GEVRITATAEATII
-848 VPLTTESEENTL
+848 TL
-860 IEKQWRQL
+860 KPVSTHVEILWHQL
-868 KEVFINHIYLD
+868 KEAFVNKIFLNS
-879 VKQKAGLQIRSFILE
+879 KQNKGIRIRSFILE
-894 SYYNWIVKSR
+894 SYYNWVNKAR
-904 GANTDI
+904 GVLTKT
-910 LEVSLQDKVAWFL
+910 SLSYKVRWFL
-923 KELAVVVPNPSI
+923 SELLVVAPNSSVK
-935 MKMDQLMDF
+935 KMSQLLEP
-944 NKQKLLKQYLLTK
+944 NIQKLFRQYLLTN
-957 MDIMV
+957 MDNTV
-962 LNMKTVTTM
+962 LSLKTVATKLKSIKSVRPEM
-971 LQTMRSGSL
+971 D
-980 NTEQLVKIF
+980 QLVKIS
-989 ELNVVQAGNYKFLRQ
+989 ECGLALIENYSFLRHVISD
-1004 LLPGIFDMED
+1004 LFKEED
-1014 EIIREHLALLDR
+1014 EIINQHIALLDY
-1026 INKAVYKKYRE
+1026 IHAEVHDTYQDVL
-1037 ILADGTQ
+1037 IDGVQ
-1044 ENLEKPVID
+1044 RLWRNRDLEKSEEDDSSYYDVLIADLQKNLKNLQKKENFMGITEMNDVRVAEFISDSNGGKVEID
-1053 KNFYY
+1053 KNA
-1058 DTIIDNWQK
+1058 
-1067 DLKNFDKLDVLK
+1067 
-1079 KTNGQNSMITEFMTD
+1079 
-1094 SNENSKR
+1094 R
-1101 EITSKDISKGKE
+1101 ISKKDKE
-1113 DVKAGKFEDF
+1113 SSVEKIEDF
-1123 EYFILTEIEKAVK
+1123 EHFILSEIEKAVK
-1136 DSEQDSIRKFSEH
+1136 HSQQNNPSKHKDKSDVFTNVDDKKDKEVIKSEE
-1149 IDISRDMADNASKE
+1149 N
-1163 AINSNKVVLNVSSQ
+1163 VLHSSQ
-1177 NQSKTDMLKNRI
+1177 NQSKDDDRKRKVVKKVQKKIDLLLDETVNIELDEKIIDNKRKKNSIMDSVPDLKKSQNFDTPVITDVSDANT
-1189 KYQIEFIKNKIEDFT
+1189 EDFSNKRHT
-1204 KNIDSLTDFTKI
+1204 LEKNIGDTRNTYETESIIKSSDQQNLLENDVTSTDPVKELENSMNEEEDLTAVKKNSQTDSRSSTTEPNITEKEKKHSSKDDKVKKI
-1216 TNSLENVQSNNIDF
+1216 TQKS
-1230 QETITNNNSADK
+1230 
-1242 QAHKESLL
+1242 
-1250 TNNDFQLTDGKTNS
+1250 
-1264 PNIKTIEKN
+1264 
-1273 KNEILQNIGK
+1273 
-1283 EIIEVQYRKNN
+1283 
-1294 PNIEHSV
+1294 
-1301 HLNTNNYK
+1301 HLA
-1309 TFPSKLPKEHK
+1309 
-1320 NQILT
+1320 
-1325 SKEKEN
+1325 
-1331 KKSINIQQ
+1331 
-1339 ESSNSNY
+1339 
-1346 NSVDENKLQHGQNIN
+1346 
-1361 EVKSKTVDLQKHKGK
+1361 K